1 MLNRE
6 NKTAITRK
14 GMVSNRLN
22 KFSIRK
28 YTVGTASIL
37 VGTTLIFGLGN
48 QEAKAAESTNKELN
62 EATTSA
68 SDNQSSGKV
77 DMQQLNQ
84 EDNTKN
90 DNQKEMVSS
99 QGNETTSNGNKS
111 IEKESVQSTTG
122 NKVEVSTA
130 KSDEQASP
138 KSTNEDLNTKQTIS
152 NQEALQPDLQE
163 NKSVVNAQPTN
174 EENKKVDAKTE
185 STTLN
190 VKSDAIKSNAETLVD
205 NNSNSNNENNAD
217 IILPKSTAPK
227 RLNTRM
233 RMAAIQPNS
242 TDSKN
247 VNDLITSNTT
257 LTVVDADN
265 SKTIVP
271 AQDYLSLKSQIT
283 VDDKV
288 KSGDYFTIKYSDTVQ
303 VYGLNPEDI
312 KNIGDIK
319 DPNNGET
326 IATAKHDTANNLI
339 TYTFT
344 DYVDRFNSV
353 KMGINYSIYMD
364 ADTIPVDKKDVPFS
378 VTIGNQITTTTA
390 DITYPAYKEADN
402 NSIGSAF
409 TETVSHVGNVED
421 PGYYNQ
427 VVYVNPMDKDLKGAK
442 LKVEAYHPKYPTNI
456 GQINQNVTNIKI
468 YRVPEG
474 YTLNKGY
481 DVNTNDL
488 VDVTDEFKNKMT
500 YGSNQSV
507 NLDFGDI
514 TSAYVVM
521 VNTKFQYTNSES
533 PTLVQMATLSSTGN
547 KSVSTGNALGFT
559 NNQSGGA
566 GQEVYKI
573 GNYVWEDTNKNGVQ
587 ELGEKGVGNVT
598 VTVFDNNTNTKVGEA
613 VTKEDG
619 SYLIPNLPNGD
630 YRVEFSNLPKGYEV
644 TPSKQG
650 NNEELDSNGLSS
662 VITVNGKDNLSADLG
677 IYKPK
682 YNLGDYVWEDT
693 NKNGIQDQDEKGI
706 SGVTVTLKDENG
718 NVLKTV
724 TTDADG
730 KYKFTD
736 LDNGNYKVEFTTP
749 EGYTPTTVTSG
760 SDIEKDSNGLTTTGV
775 INGADNMTLDS
786 GFYKTPKYNL
796 GNYVWEDTNK
806 DGKQDSTEKGISG
819 VTVTLK
825 NENGEV
831 LQTTKTDKDGK
842 YQFTG
847 LENGTYKVEF
857 ETPSGYTPTQV
868 GSGTDEGI
876 DSNGT
881 STTGVIKDKDN
892 DTIDSGFYK
901 PTYNLGDYV
910 WEDTNKN
917 GVQDKDEKG
926 ISGVTVTLKDENDKV
941 LKTVTTDENGKYQF
955 TDLNNGTYKV
965 EFETPSGYTPTS
977 VTSGNDT
984 EKDSNGLTTTGVIK
998 DADNMTL
1005 DSGFYKT
1012 PKYSLGDYV
1021 WYDSNKD
1028 GKQDSTEKGIKDV
1041 KVTLLNEKGEVI
1053 GTTKTDEN
1061 GKYRFDNLDSGK
1073 YKVIFEKSAGYLPTK
1088 VNGTTDGE
1096 KDSNGSSVTV
1106 KINGKDDMSL
1116 DTGFY
1121 KEPKY
1126 NLGDYVWED
1135 TNKDGIQDANEPG
1148 IKDVKVT
1155 LKDSTGKVIGTT
1167 TTDASGKY
1175 KFTDLDNGNYT
1186 VEFETPAGY
1195 TPTVKNTTA
1204 EDKDS
1209 NGLTT
1214 TGVIKDADNMTLD
1227 SGFYKTPKY
1236 SLGDYVWYDS
1246 NKDG

>member
-6 NKTAITRK
+6 NKTAMTRK

-37 VGTTLIFGLGN
+37 VGTTLIFGLGS
-48 QEAKAAESTNKELN
+48 QEAKAAEVTNKEMK
-62 EATTSA
+62 EDATSVNNDQV
-68 SDNQSSGKV
+68 SKKV
-77 DMQQLNQ
+77 DTEQLNNDGNTSKVDTEQLKDENINKVANQKEVTRVENSVASEKNNNSKPSENGKLQTSDVKKTEDNNATSDDQVTTTVNSQQLNT
-84 EDNTKN
+84 DNTTS
-90 DNQKEMVSS
+90 MSS
-99 QGNETTSNGNKS
+99 APINVRKDDLKFNNE
-111 IEKESVQSTTG
+111 
-122 NKVEVSTA
+122 EVRNVGE
-130 KSDEQASP
+130 KSDNTDNANSSELIKP
-138 KSTNEDLNTKQTIS
+138 KT
-152 NQEALQPDLQE
+152 
-163 NKSVVNAQPTN
+163 
-174 EENKKVDAKTE
+174 TE
-185 STTLN
+185 
-190 VKSDAIKSNAETLVD
+190 
-205 NNSNSNNENNAD
+205 
-217 IILPKSTAPK
+217 PK

-233 RMAAIQPNS
+233 RIAAIQPNS

-353 KMGINYSIYMD
+353 QMGINYSIYMD

-378 VTIGNQITTTTA
+378 VTIGNQTTTTTA

-409 TETVSHVGNVED
+409 TETVSHAGNAED

-427 VVYVNPMDKDLKGAK
+427 VVYVNPMDKDLKGAN
-442 LKVEAYHPKYPTNI
+442 LKVEAYHPKYPANI

-481 DVNTNDL
+481 DVNANDL
-488 VDVTDEFKNKMT
+488 VDVTDEFKNKMA
-500 YGSNQSV
+500 YGTNQSV
-507 NLDFGDI
+507 NIDFGDI

-521 VNTKFQYTNSES
+521 VKTKFQYTNSES
-533 PTLVQMATLSSTGN
+533 PTLVQMATLTSDGN
-547 KSVSTGNALGFT
+547 RSVSTGNALGFT

-587 ELGEKGVGNVT
+587 ELGEVGVKGVT
-598 VTVFDNNTNTKVGEA
+598 VVAYDNKTNKEVGRTITDE
-613 VTKEDG
+613 KG
-619 SYLIPNLPNGD
+619 GYLIPNLPNGD
-630 YRVEFSNLPKGYEV
+630 YRVEFSNLPQGYEV

-650 NNEELDSNGLSS
+650 NNEELDSNGVSS

-682 YNLGDYVWEDT
+682 YNLGDYVWEDI

-749 EGYTPTTVTSG
+749 EGYTPTSTNTGGNDTV
-760 SDIEKDSNGLTTTGV
+760 DSNGLTTTGV

-806 DGKQDSTEKGISG
+806 DGKQDSSEKGISG

-1028 GKQDSTEKGIKDV
+1028 GKQDSTEKGIKGV

-1073 YKVIFEKSAGYLPTK
+1073 YKVIFEKPAGLTQT
-1088 VNGTTDGE
+1088 GTNTTEDDKDADGGEVDVTITDH
-1096 KDSNGSSVTV
+1096 
-1106 KINGKDDMSL
+1106 DD
-1116 DTGFY
+1116 
-1121 KEPKY
+1121 
-1126 NLGDYVWED
+1126 
-1135 TNKDGIQDANEPG
+1135 
-1148 IKDVKVT
+1148 
-1155 LKDSTGKVIGTT
+1155 
-1167 TTDASGKY
+1167 
-1175 KFTDLDNGNYT
+1175 FTLDNGY
-1186 VEFETPAGY
+1186 FEEETS
-1195 TPTVKNTTA
+1195 
-1204 EDKDS
+1204 DSDSDSDS
-1209 NGLTT
+1209 N
-1214 TGVIKDADNMTLD
+1214 
-1227 SGFYKTPKY
+1227 S
-1236 SLGDYVWYDS
+1236 
-1246 NKDG
+1246 

>member
-48 QEAKAAESTNKELN
+48 QEAKAAEVTNKEMK
-62 EATTSA
+62 EDATSVNNDQV
-68 SDNQSSGKV
+68 SKKV
-77 DMQQLNQ
+77 DTEQLNNDSNTRKVDREQLKDENINKVANQKEVTRVENSVASEKNNNSQPSENGKLQTSDVKKTEDNNATSDDQVTTTVNSQQLNT
-84 EDNTKN
+84 DN
-90 DNQKEMVSS
+90 
-99 QGNETTSNGNKS
+99 TTSNATMSSAPINVSKDDLKINS
-111 IEKESVQSTTG
+111 EVVKNV
-122 NKVEVSTA
+122 VEN
-130 KSDEQASP
+130 SD
-138 KSTNEDLNTKQTIS
+138 NT
-152 NQEALQPDLQE
+152 D
-163 NKSVVNAQPTN
+163 NAN
-174 EENKKVDAKTE
+174 G
-185 STTLN
+185 
-190 VKSDAIKSNAETLVD
+190 SDV
-205 NNSNSNNENNAD
+205 
-217 IILPKSTAPK
+217 ILPKSTAPK

-1053 GTTKTDEN
+1053 
-1061 GKYRFDNLDSGK
+1061 
-1073 YKVIFEKSAGYLPTK
+1073 
-1088 VNGTTDGE
+1088 
-1096 KDSNGSSVTV
+1096 
-1106 KINGKDDMSL
+1106 
-1116 DTGFY
+1116 
-1121 KEPKY
+1121 
-1126 NLGDYVWED
+1126 
-1135 TNKDGIQDANEPG
+1135 
-1148 IKDVKVT
+1148 
-1155 LKDSTGKVIGTT
+1155 
-1167 TTDASGKY
+1167 
-1175 KFTDLDNGNYT
+1175 
-1186 VEFETPAGY
+1186 
-1195 TPTVKNTTA
+1195 
-1204 EDKDS
+1204 
-1209 NGLTT
+1209 
-1214 TGVIKDADNMTLD
+1214 
-1227 SGFYKTPKY
+1227 
-1236 SLGDYVWYDS
+1236 
-1246 NKDG
+1246 

>member
-68 SDNQSSGKV
+68 SDNQSSDKV

-163 NKSVVNAQPTN
+163 NKSVVNVQPTN

-233 RMAAIQPNS
+233 RIAAVQPSS
-242 TDSKN
+242 TEAKN

-257 LTVVDADN
+257 LTVVDADKN
-265 SKTIVP
+265 NKIVP

-353 KMGINYSIYMD
+353 QMGINYSIYMD
-364 ADTIPVDKKDVPFS
+364 ADTIPVSKNDVEFN
-378 VTIGNQITTTTA
+378 VTIGNTTTKTTA
-390 DITYPAYKEADN
+390 NIQYPDYVVNEK

-409 TETVSHVGNVED
+409 TETVSHVGNKEN
-421 PGYYNQ
+421 PGYYKQ
-427 VVYVNPMDKDLKGAK
+427 TIYVNPSENSLTNAK
-442 LKVEAYHPKYPTNI
+442 LKVQAYHSSYPNNI
-456 GQINQNVTNIKI
+456 GQINKDVTDIKI
-468 YRVPEG
+468 YQVPKG

-481 DVNTNDL
+481 DVNTKEL
-488 VDVTDEFKNKMT
+488 TDVTNQYLQKIT
-500 YGSNQSV
+500 YGDNNSAV
-507 NLDFGDI
+507 IDFGNAD
-514 TSAYVVM
+514 SAYVVM
-521 VNTKFQYTNSES
+521 VNTKFQYTTSES
-533 PTLVQMATLSSTGN
+533 PTLVQMVTLSSDN
-547 KSVSTGNALGFT
+547 SKSASMGNALGFT

-573 GNYVWEDTNKNGVQ
+573 GNYVWEDTNKNGIQ
-587 ELGEKGVGNVT
+587 ELGEVGVKGVT
-598 VTVFDNNTNTKVGEA
+598 VVAYDNKTNKEVGRTITDE
-613 VTKEDG
+613 KG
-619 SYLIPNLPNGD
+619 GYLIPNLPNGD

-806 DGKQDSTEKGISG
+806 DGKQDSTEKGISS

-1061 GKYRFDNLDSGK
+1061 GKYR
-1073 YKVIFEKSAGYLPTK
+1073 
-1088 VNGTTDGE
+1088 
-1096 KDSNGSSVTV
+1096 
-1106 KINGKDDMSL
+1106 
-1116 DTGFY
+1116 
-1121 KEPKY
+1121 
-1126 NLGDYVWED
+1126 
-1135 TNKDGIQDANEPG
+1135 
-1148 IKDVKVT
+1148 
-1155 LKDSTGKVIGTT
+1155 
-1167 TTDASGKY
+1167 
-1175 KFTDLDNGNYT
+1175 
-1186 VEFETPAGY
+1186 
-1195 TPTVKNTTA
+1195 
-1204 EDKDS
+1204 
-1209 NGLTT
+1209 
-1214 TGVIKDADNMTLD
+1214 
-1227 SGFYKTPKY
+1227 
-1236 SLGDYVWYDS
+1236 
-1246 NKDG
+1246 

>member
-68 SDNQSSGKV
+68 SDNQSSDKV

-152 NQEALQPDLQE
+152 NQEGLQPDLLE
-163 NKSVVNAQPTN
+163 NKSVVNVQPTN

-227 RLNTRM
+227 SLNTRM

-364 ADTIPVDKKDVPFS
+364 TDTIPVDKKDVPFS

-1041 KVTLLNEKGEVI
+1041 KVILLNEKGEVI

-1073 YKVIFEKSAGYLPTK
+1073 YKVIFEKPTGLTQT
-1088 VNGTTDGE
+1088 GT
-1096 KDSNGSSVTV
+1096 
-1106 KINGKDDMSL
+1106 
-1116 DTGFY
+1116 
-1121 KEPKY
+1121 
-1126 NLGDYVWED
+1126 
-1135 TNKDGIQDANEPG
+1135 
-1148 IKDVKVT
+1148 
-1155 LKDSTGKVIGTT
+1155 
-1167 TTDASGKY
+1167 
-1175 KFTDLDNGNYT
+1175 
-1186 VEFETPAGY
+1186 
-1195 TPTVKNTTA
+1195 NTT
-1204 EDKDS
+1204 EDD
-1209 NGLTT
+1209 
-1214 TGVIKDADNMTLD
+1214 KDADGGEVDVTI
-1227 SGFYKTPKY
+1227 T
-1236 SLGDYVWYDS
+1236 
-1246 NKDG
+1246 

>member
-68 SDNQSSGKV
+68 SDNQSSDKV

-99 QGNETTSNGNKS
+99 QGNETTSNGNKL

-163 NKSVVNAQPTN
+163 NKSVVNVQPTN

-190 VKSDAIKSNAETLVD
+190 VKSDAIKSNDETLVD

-233 RMAAIQPNS
+233 RIAAVQPSS
-242 TDSKN
+242 TEAKN

-257 LTVVDADN
+257 LTVVDADKN
-265 SKTIVP
+265 NKIVP

-353 KMGINYSIYMD
+353 QMGINYSIYMD
-364 ADTIPVDKKDVPFS
+364 ADTIPVSKNDVEFN
-378 VTIGNQITTTTA
+378 VTIGNTTTKTTA
-390 DITYPAYKEADN
+390 NIQYPDYVVNEK

-409 TETVSHVGNVED
+409 TETVSHVGNKEN
-421 PGYYNQ
+421 PGYYKQ
-427 VVYVNPMDKDLKGAK
+427 TIYVNPSENSLTNAK
-442 LKVEAYHPKYPTNI
+442 LKVQAYHSSYPNNI
-456 GQINQNVTNIKI
+456 GQINKDVTDIKI
-468 YRVPEG
+468 YQVPKG

-481 DVNTNDL
+481 DVNTKEL
-488 VDVTDEFKNKMT
+488 TDVTNQYLQKIT
-500 YGSNQSV
+500 YGDNNSAV
-507 NLDFGDI
+507 IDFGNAD
-514 TSAYVVM
+514 SAYVVM

-1061 GKYRFDNLDSGK
+1061 GKYCFDNLDSGK
-1073 YKVIFEKSAGYLPTK
+1073 YKVIFEK
-1088 VNGTTDGE
+1088 
-1096 KDSNGSSVTV
+1096 
-1106 KINGKDDMSL
+1106 
-1116 DTGFY
+1116 
-1121 KEPKY
+1121 
-1126 NLGDYVWED
+1126 
-1135 TNKDGIQDANEPG
+1135 
-1148 IKDVKVT
+1148 
-1155 LKDSTGKVIGTT
+1155 
-1167 TTDASGKY
+1167 
-1175 KFTDLDNGNYT
+1175 
-1186 VEFETPAGY
+1186 PAGL
-1195 TPTVKNTTA
+1195 TQTGTNTT
-1204 EDKDS
+1204 EDD
-1209 NGLTT
+1209 
-1214 TGVIKDADNMTLD
+1214 KDAD
-1227 SGFYKTPKY
+1227 G
-1236 SLGDYVWYDS
+1236 
-1246 NKDG
+1246 

>member
-68 SDNQSSGKV
+68 SDNQSSDKV

-233 RMAAIQPNS
+233 RIAAVQPSS
-242 TDSKN
+242 TEAKN

-257 LTVVDADN
+257 LTVVDADKN
-265 SKTIVP
+265 NKIVP
-271 AQDYLSLKSQIT
+271 AQDYLELKSQIK

-353 KMGINYSIYMD
+353 QMGINYSIYMD
-364 ADTIPVDKKDVPFS
+364 ADTIPVSKNDVEFN
-378 VTIGNQITTTTA
+378 VTIGNTTTKTTA
-390 DITYPAYKEADN
+390 NIQYPDYVVNEK

-409 TETVSHVGNVED
+409 TETVSHIGNKEN
-421 PGYYNQ
+421 PGYYKQ
-427 VVYVNPMDKDLKGAK
+427 TIYVNPSENSLTNAK
-442 LKVEAYHPKYPTNI
+442 LKVQAYHSSYPNNI
-456 GQINQNVTNIKI
+456 GQINKEVTDIKI
-468 YRVPEG
+468 YQVPKG

-481 DVNTNDL
+481 DVNTKEL
-488 VDVTDEFKNKMT
+488 TDVTNQYLQKIT
-500 YGSNQSV
+500 YGDNNSAV
-507 NLDFGDI
+507 IDFGNAD
-514 TSAYVVM
+514 SAYVVM
-521 VNTKFQYTNSES
+521 VNTKFQYTTSES
-533 PTLVQMATLSSTGN
+533 PTLVQMVTLSSDN
-547 KSVSTGNALGFT
+547 SKSASMGNALGFT

-941 LKTVTTDENGKYQF
+941 LKTVTTDEKGKYQF

-1053 GTTKTDEN
+1053 GTTK
-1061 GKYRFDNLDSGK
+1061 
-1073 YKVIFEKSAGYLPTK
+1073 
-1088 VNGTTDGE
+1088 
-1096 KDSNGSSVTV
+1096 
-1106 KINGKDDMSL
+1106 
-1116 DTGFY
+1116 
-1121 KEPKY
+1121 
-1126 NLGDYVWED
+1126 
-1135 TNKDGIQDANEPG
+1135 
-1148 IKDVKVT
+1148 
-1155 LKDSTGKVIGTT
+1155 
-1167 TTDASGKY
+1167 
-1175 KFTDLDNGNYT
+1175 
-1186 VEFETPAGY
+1186 
-1195 TPTVKNTTA
+1195 
-1204 EDKDS
+1204 
-1209 NGLTT
+1209 
-1214 TGVIKDADNMTLD
+1214 
-1227 SGFYKTPKY
+1227 
-1236 SLGDYVWYDS
+1236 
-1246 NKDG
+1246 

>member
-68 SDNQSSGKV
+68 SDNQSSDKV

-233 RMAAIQPNS
+233 RIAAVQPSS
-242 TDSKN
+242 TEAKN

-257 LTVVDADN
+257 LTVVDADKN
-265 SKTIVP
+265 NKIVP
-271 AQDYLSLKSQIT
+271 AQDYLELKSQIK

-353 KMGINYSIYMD
+353 QMGINYSIYMD
-364 ADTIPVDKKDVPFS
+364 ADTIPVSKNDVEFN
-378 VTIGNQITTTTA
+378 VTIGNTTTKTTA
-390 DITYPAYKEADN
+390 NIQYPDYVVNEK

-409 TETVSHVGNVED
+409 TETVSHVGNKEN
-421 PGYYNQ
+421 PGYYKQ
-427 VVYVNPMDKDLKGAK
+427 TIYINPSENSLTNAK
-442 LKVEAYHPKYPTNI
+442 LKVQAYHSSYPNNI
-456 GQINQNVTNIKI
+456 GQINKEVTDIKI
-468 YRVPEG
+468 YQVPKG

-481 DVNTNDL
+481 DVNTKEL
-488 VDVTDEFKNKMT
+488 TDVTNQYLQKIT
-500 YGSNQSV
+500 YGDNNSAV
-507 NLDFGDI
+507 IDFGNAD
-514 TSAYVVM
+514 SAYVVM
-521 VNTKFQYTNSES
+521 VNTKFQYTTSES
-533 PTLVQMATLSSTGN
+533 PTLVQMVTLSSDN
-547 KSVSTGNALGFT
+547 SKSASMGNALGFT

-1012 PKYSLGDYV
+1012 SKYSLGDYV

-1053 GTTKTDEN
+1053 GTTKTD
-1061 GKYRFDNLDSGK
+1061 
-1073 YKVIFEKSAGYLPTK
+1073 
-1088 VNGTTDGE
+1088 
-1096 KDSNGSSVTV
+1096 
-1106 KINGKDDMSL
+1106 
-1116 DTGFY
+1116 
-1121 KEPKY
+1121 
-1126 NLGDYVWED
+1126 
-1135 TNKDGIQDANEPG
+1135 
-1148 IKDVKVT
+1148 
-1155 LKDSTGKVIGTT
+1155 
-1167 TTDASGKY
+1167 
-1175 KFTDLDNGNYT
+1175 
-1186 VEFETPAGY
+1186 
-1195 TPTVKNTTA
+1195 
-1204 EDKDS
+1204 
-1209 NGLTT
+1209 
-1214 TGVIKDADNMTLD
+1214 
-1227 SGFYKTPKY
+1227 
-1236 SLGDYVWYDS
+1236 
-1246 NKDG
+1246 

>member
-68 SDNQSSGKV
+68 SDNQSSDKV

-99 QGNETTSNGNKS
+99 QGNETTSNGNKL

-163 NKSVVNAQPTN
+163 NKSVVNVQPTN

-190 VKSDAIKSNAETLVD
+190 VKSDAIKSNDETLVD

-233 RMAAIQPNS
+233 RIAAVQPSS
-242 TDSKN
+242 TEAKN

-257 LTVVDADN
+257 LTVVDADKN
-265 SKTIVP
+265 NKIVP

-353 KMGINYSIYMD
+353 QMGINYSIYMD
-364 ADTIPVDKKDVPFS
+364 ADTIPVSKNDVEFN
-378 VTIGNQITTTTA
+378 VTIGNTTTKTTA
-390 DITYPAYKEADN
+390 NIQYPDYVVNEK

-409 TETVSHVGNVED
+409 TETVSHVGNKEN
-421 PGYYNQ
+421 PGYYKQ
-427 VVYVNPMDKDLKGAK
+427 TIYVNPSENSLTNAK
-442 LKVEAYHPKYPTNI
+442 LKVQAYHSSYPNNI
-456 GQINQNVTNIKI
+456 GQINKDVTDIKI
-468 YRVPEG
+468 YQVPKG

-481 DVNTNDL
+481 DVNTKEL
-488 VDVTDEFKNKMT
+488 TDVTNQYLQKIT
-500 YGSNQSV
+500 YGDNNSAV
-507 NLDFGDI
+507 IDFGNAD
-514 TSAYVVM
+514 SAYVVM

-910 WEDTNKN
+910 WEDTNK
-917 GVQDKDEKG
+917 
-926 ISGVTVTLKDENDKV
+926 
-941 LKTVTTDENGKYQF
+941 
-955 TDLNNGTYKV
+955 
-965 EFETPSGYTPTS
+965 
-977 VTSGNDT
+977 
-984 EKDSNGLTTTGVIK
+984 
-998 DADNMTL
+998 
-1005 DSGFYKT
+1005 
-1012 PKYSLGDYV
+1012 
-1021 WYDSNKD
+1021 
-1028 GKQDSTEKGIKDV
+1028 
-1041 KVTLLNEKGEVI
+1041 
-1053 GTTKTDEN
+1053 
-1061 GKYRFDNLDSGK
+1061 
-1073 YKVIFEKSAGYLPTK
+1073 
-1088 VNGTTDGE
+1088 
-1096 KDSNGSSVTV
+1096 
-1106 KINGKDDMSL
+1106 
-1116 DTGFY
+1116 
-1121 KEPKY
+1121 
-1126 NLGDYVWED
+1126 
-1135 TNKDGIQDANEPG
+1135 DGIQDANEPG

-1204 EDKDS
+1204 DDKDS

-1246 NKDG
+1246 NKDGKQDSTEKGIKDVTVTLQNEKGEVIGTTKTDENGKYRFDNLDSGKYKVIFEKPAGLTQTVTNTTEDDKDADGGEVDVTITDHDDFTLDNGYFEEDTSDSDSDSD

>member
-6 NKTAITRK
+6 NKTAMTRK

-37 VGTTLIFGLGN
+37 VGTTLIFGLGS
-48 QEAKAAESTNKELN
+48 QEAKAAEVTNKEMK
-62 EATTSA
+62 EDATSVNNDQV
-68 SDNQSSGKV
+68 SKKV
-77 DMQQLNQ
+77 DTEQLNNDGNTSKVDTEQLKDENINKVANQKEVTRVENSVASEKNNNSKPSENGKLQTSDVKKTEDNNATSDDQVTTTVNSQQLNT
-84 EDNTKN
+84 DNTTS
-90 DNQKEMVSS
+90 MSS
-99 QGNETTSNGNKS
+99 APINVRKDDLKFNNE
-111 IEKESVQSTTG
+111 
-122 NKVEVSTA
+122 EVRNVGE
-130 KSDEQASP
+130 KSDNTDNANSSELIKP
-138 KSTNEDLNTKQTIS
+138 KT
-152 NQEALQPDLQE
+152 
-163 NKSVVNAQPTN
+163 
-174 EENKKVDAKTE
+174 TE
-185 STTLN
+185 
-190 VKSDAIKSNAETLVD
+190 
-205 NNSNSNNENNAD
+205 
-217 IILPKSTAPK
+217 PK

-233 RMAAIQPNS
+233 RIAAIQPNS

-353 KMGINYSIYMD
+353 QMGINYSIYMD

-378 VTIGNQITTTTA
+378 VTIGNQTTTTTA

-409 TETVSHVGNVED
+409 TETVSHVGNAED

-427 VVYVNPMDKDLKGAK
+427 VVYVNPMDKDLKGAN
-442 LKVEAYHPKYPTNI
+442 LKVEAYHPKYPANI

-481 DVNTNDL
+481 DVNANDL
-488 VDVTDEFKNKMT
+488 VDVTDEFKNKMA
-500 YGSNQSV
+500 YGTNQSV
-507 NLDFGDI
+507 NIDFGDI

-547 KSVSTGNALGFT
+547 KTVSTGNALGFT

-630 YRVEFSNLPKGYEV
+630 YRVEFSNLPQGYEV

-650 NNEELDSNGLSS
+650 NNEELDSNGVSS

-682 YNLGDYVWEDT
+682 YNLGDYVWEDI

-749 EGYTPTTVTSG
+749 EGYTPTSTNTGGNDTV
-760 SDIEKDSNGLTTTGV
+760 DSNGLTTTGV

-806 DGKQDSTEKGISG
+806 DGKQDSSEKGISG

-977 VTSGNDT
+977 VTTGNDT

-1073 YKVIFEKSAGYLPTK
+1073 YKVIFE
-1088 VNGTTDGE
+1088 N
-1096 KDSNGSSVTV
+1096 
-1106 KINGKDDMSL
+1106 
-1116 DTGFY
+1116 
-1121 KEPKY
+1121 
-1126 NLGDYVWED
+1126 
-1135 TNKDGIQDANEPG
+1135 
-1148 IKDVKVT
+1148 
-1155 LKDSTGKVIGTT
+1155 
-1167 TTDASGKY
+1167 
-1175 KFTDLDNGNYT
+1175 
-1186 VEFETPAGY
+1186 PAGL
-1195 TPTVKNTTA
+1195 TQTGTNTT
-1204 EDKDS
+1204 EDD
-1209 NGLTT
+1209 
-1214 TGVIKDADNMTLD
+1214 KDADGGEVD
-1227 SGFYKTPKY
+1227 
-1236 SLGDYVWYDS
+1236 
-1246 NKDG
+1246 

>member
-326 IATAKHDTANNLI
+326 IATAKHDTANNLV

-736 LDNGNYKVEFTTP
+736 LDNGNYKVVFTTP

-1073 YKVIFEKSAGYLPTK
+1073 YKVIFEK
-1088 VNGTTDGE
+1088 
-1096 KDSNGSSVTV
+1096 
-1106 KINGKDDMSL
+1106 
-1116 DTGFY
+1116 
-1121 KEPKY
+1121 
-1126 NLGDYVWED
+1126 
-1135 TNKDGIQDANEPG
+1135 
-1148 IKDVKVT
+1148 
-1155 LKDSTGKVIGTT
+1155 
-1167 TTDASGKY
+1167 
-1175 KFTDLDNGNYT
+1175 
-1186 VEFETPAGY
+1186 PAGL
-1195 TPTVKNTTA
+1195 TQTGTNTT
-1204 EDKDS
+1204 EDD
-1209 NGLTT
+1209 
-1214 TGVIKDADNMTLD
+1214 KDADGGEVDVTI
-1227 SGFYKTPKY
+1227 T
-1236 SLGDYVWYDS
+1236 
-1246 NKDG
+1246 

>member
-68 SDNQSSGKV
+68 SDNQSSDKV

-233 RMAAIQPNS
+233 RIAAVQPSS
-242 TDSKN
+242 TEAKN

-257 LTVVDADN
+257 LTVVDADKN
-265 SKTIVP
+265 NKIVP
-271 AQDYLSLKSQIT
+271 AQDYLELKSQIK

-353 KMGINYSIYMD
+353 QMGINYSIYMD
-364 ADTIPVDKKDVPFS
+364 ADTIPVSKNDVEFN
-378 VTIGNQITTTTA
+378 VTIGNTTTKTTA
-390 DITYPAYKEADN
+390 NIQYPDYVVNEK

-409 TETVSHVGNVED
+409 TETVSHVGNKEN
-421 PGYYNQ
+421 PGYYKQ
-427 VVYVNPMDKDLKGAK
+427 TIYVNPSENSLTNAK
-442 LKVEAYHPKYPTNI
+442 LKVQAYHSSYPNNI
-456 GQINQNVTNIKI
+456 GQINKEVTDIKI
-468 YRVPEG
+468 YQVPKG

-481 DVNTNDL
+481 DVNTKEL
-488 VDVTDEFKNKMT
+488 TDVTNQYLQKIT
-500 YGSNQSV
+500 YGDNNSAV
-507 NLDFGDI
+507 IDFGNAD
-514 TSAYVVM
+514 SAYVVM
-521 VNTKFQYTNSES
+521 VNTKFQYTTSES
-533 PTLVQMATLSSTGN
+533 PTLVQMVTLSSDN
-547 KSVSTGNALGFT
+547 SKSASMGNALGFT

-693 NKNGIQDQDEKGI
+693 NKNGIQDQDEKRYI
-706 SGVTVTLKDENG
+706 WRNG
-718 NVLKTV
+718 N
-724 TTDADG
+724 
-730 KYKFTD
+730 
-736 LDNGNYKVEFTTP
+736 
-749 EGYTPTTVTSG
+749 
-760 SDIEKDSNGLTTTGV
+760 
-775 INGADNMTLDS
+775 
-786 GFYKTPKYNL
+786 
-796 GNYVWEDTNK
+796 
-806 DGKQDSTEKGISG
+806 
-819 VTVTLK
+819 
-825 NENGEV
+825 
-831 LQTTKTDKDGK
+831 
-842 YQFTG
+842 
-847 LENGTYKVEF
+847 
-857 ETPSGYTPTQV
+857 
-868 GSGTDEGI
+868 
-876 DSNGT
+876 
-881 STTGVIKDKDN
+881 IK
-892 DTIDSGFYK
+892 
-901 PTYNLGDYV
+901 
-910 WEDTNKN
+910 
-917 GVQDKDEKG
+917 
-926 ISGVTVTLKDENDKV
+926 
-941 LKTVTTDENGKYQF
+941 
-955 TDLNNGTYKV
+955 
-965 EFETPSGYTPTS
+965 
-977 VTSGNDT
+977 
-984 EKDSNGLTTTGVIK
+984 
-998 DADNMTL
+998 
-1005 DSGFYKT
+1005 
-1012 PKYSLGDYV
+1012 
-1021 WYDSNKD
+1021 
-1028 GKQDSTEKGIKDV
+1028 
-1041 KVTLLNEKGEVI
+1041 
-1053 GTTKTDEN
+1053 
-1061 GKYRFDNLDSGK
+1061 R
-1073 YKVIFEKSAGYLPTK
+1073 
-1088 VNGTTDGE
+1088 
-1096 KDSNGSSVTV
+1096 
-1106 KINGKDDMSL
+1106 
-1116 DTGFY
+1116 
-1121 KEPKY
+1121 
-1126 NLGDYVWED
+1126 
-1135 TNKDGIQDANEPG
+1135 
-1148 IKDVKVT
+1148 
-1155 LKDSTGKVIGTT
+1155 
-1167 TTDASGKY
+1167 
-1175 KFTDLDNGNYT
+1175 
-1186 VEFETPAGY
+1186 
-1195 TPTVKNTTA
+1195 
-1204 EDKDS
+1204 
-1209 NGLTT
+1209 
-1214 TGVIKDADNMTLD
+1214 
-1227 SGFYKTPKY
+1227 
-1236 SLGDYVWYDS
+1236 
-1246 NKDG
+1246 

>member
-68 SDNQSSGKV
+68 SDNQSSDKV

-233 RMAAIQPNS
+233 RIAAVQPSS
-242 TDSKN
+242 TEAKN

-257 LTVVDADN
+257 LTVVDADKN
-265 SKTIVP
+265 NKIVP
-271 AQDYLSLKSQIT
+271 AQDYLELKSQIK

-353 KMGINYSIYMD
+353 QMGINYSIYMD
-364 ADTIPVDKKDVPFS
+364 ADTIPVSKNDVEFN
-378 VTIGNQITTTTA
+378 VTIGNTTTKTTA
-390 DITYPAYKEADN
+390 NIQYPDYVVNEK

-409 TETVSHVGNVED
+409 TETVSHVGNKEN
-421 PGYYNQ
+421 PGYYKQ
-427 VVYVNPMDKDLKGAK
+427 TIYVNPSENSLTNAK
-442 LKVEAYHPKYPTNI
+442 LKVQAYHSSYPNNI
-456 GQINQNVTNIKI
+456 GQINKEVTDIKI
-468 YRVPEG
+468 YQVPKG

-481 DVNTNDL
+481 DVNTKEL
-488 VDVTDEFKNKMT
+488 TDVTNQYLQKIT
-500 YGSNQSV
+500 YGDNNSAV
-507 NLDFGDI
+507 IDFGNAD
-514 TSAYVVM
+514 SAYVVM
-521 VNTKFQYTNSES
+521 VNTKFQYTTSES
-533 PTLVQMATLSSTGN
+533 PTLVQMVTLSSN
-547 KSVSTGNALGFT
+547 NSKSASMGNALGFT

-1073 YKVIFEKSAGYLPTK
+1073 YKVIFEK
-1088 VNGTTDGE
+1088 
-1096 KDSNGSSVTV
+1096 
-1106 KINGKDDMSL
+1106 
-1116 DTGFY
+1116 
-1121 KEPKY
+1121 
-1126 NLGDYVWED
+1126 
-1135 TNKDGIQDANEPG
+1135 
-1148 IKDVKVT
+1148 
-1155 LKDSTGKVIGTT
+1155 
-1167 TTDASGKY
+1167 
-1175 KFTDLDNGNYT
+1175 
-1186 VEFETPAGY
+1186 PAG
-1195 TPTVKNTTA
+1195 
-1204 EDKDS
+1204 
-1209 NGLTT
+1209 LTQT
-1214 TGVIKDADNMTLD
+1214 
-1227 SGFYKTPKY
+1227 
-1236 SLGDYVWYDS
+1236 
-1246 NKDG
+1246 

>member
-68 SDNQSSGKV
+68 SDNQSSDKV

-99 QGNETTSNGNKS
+99 QGNETTSNGNKL

-163 NKSVVNAQPTN
+163 NKSVVNVQPTN

-247 VNDLITSNTT
+247 VNNLITSTTT
-257 LTVVDADN
+257 LTVVDADKN
-265 SKTIVP
+265 NKIVP
-271 AQDYLSLKSQIT
+271 AQDYLTLKSQIK

-353 KMGINYSIYMD
+353 QMGINYSIYMD
-364 ADTIPVDKKDVPFS
+364 ADTIPVSKNDVEFN
-378 VTIGNQITTTTA
+378 VTIGNTTTKTTA
-390 DITYPAYKEADN
+390 NIQYPDYVSRDN

-409 TETVSHVGNVED
+409 TETVSHAGNAED
-421 PGYYNQ
+421 PGYYIQ
-427 VVYVNPMDKDLKGAK
+427 TVYVNPSEKTLTNAK
-442 LKVEAYHPKYPTNI
+442 LKVEAYHKDYPDNV
-456 GQINQNVTNIKI
+456 GQINKNVTKIKI
-468 YRVPEG
+468 YQAPKDYV
-474 YTLNKGY
+474 LNKGY
-481 DVNTNDL
+481 DVNTNQL
-488 VDVTDEFKNKMT
+488 IDVTEQFKDKIT
-500 YGSNQSV
+500 YGTNDSV
-507 NLDFGDI
+507 NVDFGSI
-514 TSAYVVM
+514 NNSYVVM
-521 VNTKFQYTNSES
+521 VDTKFEFTTSES
-533 PTLVQMATLSSTGN
+533 PTLVQMATLTSDGN
-547 KSVSTGNALGFT
+547 RSVSTGNALGFT

-1041 KVTLLNEKGEVI
+1041 KVTLLNEK
-1053 GTTKTDEN
+1053 
-1061 GKYRFDNLDSGK
+1061 
-1073 YKVIFEKSAGYLPTK
+1073 
-1088 VNGTTDGE
+1088 
-1096 KDSNGSSVTV
+1096 
-1106 KINGKDDMSL
+1106 
-1116 DTGFY
+1116 
-1121 KEPKY
+1121 
-1126 NLGDYVWED
+1126 
-1135 TNKDGIQDANEPG
+1135 
-1148 IKDVKVT
+1148 
-1155 LKDSTGKVIGTT
+1155 
-1167 TTDASGKY
+1167 
-1175 KFTDLDNGNYT
+1175 
-1186 VEFETPAGY
+1186 
-1195 TPTVKNTTA
+1195 
-1204 EDKDS
+1204 
-1209 NGLTT
+1209 
-1214 TGVIKDADNMTLD
+1214 
-1227 SGFYKTPKY
+1227 
-1236 SLGDYVWYDS
+1236 
-1246 NKDG
+1246 

>member
-68 SDNQSSGKV
+68 SDNQSSDKV

-99 QGNETTSNGNKS
+99 QGNETTSNGNKL

-163 NKSVVNAQPTN
+163 NKSVVNVQPTN

-190 VKSDAIKSNAETLVD
+190 VKSDAIKSNDETLVD

-233 RMAAIQPNS
+233 RIAAVQPSS
-242 TDSKN
+242 TEAKN

-257 LTVVDADN
+257 LTVVDADKN
-265 SKTIVP
+265 NKIVP

-353 KMGINYSIYMD
+353 QMGINYSIYMD
-364 ADTIPVDKKDVPFS
+364 ADTIPVSKNDVEFN
-378 VTIGNQITTTTA
+378 VTIGNTTTKTTA
-390 DITYPAYKEADN
+390 NIQYPDYVVNEK

-409 TETVSHVGNVED
+409 TETVSHVGNKEN
-421 PGYYNQ
+421 PGYYKQ
-427 VVYVNPMDKDLKGAK
+427 TIYVNPSENSLTNAK
-442 LKVEAYHPKYPTNI
+442 LKVQAYHSSYPNNI
-456 GQINQNVTNIKI
+456 GQINKDVTDIKI
-468 YRVPEG
+468 YQVPKG

-481 DVNTNDL
+481 DVNTKEL
-488 VDVTDEFKNKMT
+488 TDVTNQYLQKIT
-500 YGSNQSV
+500 YGDNNSAV
-507 NLDFGDI
+507 IDFGNAD
-514 TSAYVVM
+514 SAYVVM

-1061 GKYRFDNLDSGK
+1061 GKYCFDNLDSGK
-1073 YKVIFEKSAGYLPTK
+1073 YKVIFEK
-1088 VNGTTDGE
+1088 
-1096 KDSNGSSVTV
+1096 
-1106 KINGKDDMSL
+1106 
-1116 DTGFY
+1116 
-1121 KEPKY
+1121 
-1126 NLGDYVWED
+1126 
-1135 TNKDGIQDANEPG
+1135 
-1148 IKDVKVT
+1148 
-1155 LKDSTGKVIGTT
+1155 
-1167 TTDASGKY
+1167 
-1175 KFTDLDNGNYT
+1175 
-1186 VEFETPAGY
+1186 PAGL
-1195 TPTVKNTTA
+1195 TQTGTNTT
-1204 EDKDS
+1204 EDD
-1209 NGLTT
+1209 
-1214 TGVIKDADNMTLD
+1214 KDADGGEVDVTITDHDDFTL
-1227 SGFYKTPKY
+1227 
-1236 SLGDYVWYDS
+1236 
-1246 NKDG
+1246 

>member
-68 SDNQSSGKV
+68 SDNQSSDKV

-163 NKSVVNAQPTN
+163 NKSVVNVQPTN

-190 VKSDAIKSNAETLVD
+190 VKSDAIKSNDETLVD

-233 RMAAIQPNS
+233 RIAAVQPSS
-242 TDSKN
+242 TEAKN

-257 LTVVDADN
+257 LTVVDADKN
-265 SKTIVP
+265 NKIVP
-271 AQDYLSLKSQIT
+271 AQDYLALKSQIT

-353 KMGINYSIYMD
+353 QMGINYSIYMD
-364 ADTIPVDKKDVPFS
+364 ADTIPVSKNDVEFN
-378 VTIGNQITTTTA
+378 VTIGNTTTKTTA
-390 DITYPAYKEADN
+390 NIQYPDYVSRDN

-409 TETVSHVGNVED
+409 TETVSHAGNAED
-421 PGYYNQ
+421 PGYYIQ
-427 VVYVNPMDKDLKGAK
+427 TVYVNPSEKSLTNAK
-442 LKVEAYHPKYPTNI
+442 LKVEAYHKDYPDNV
-456 GQINQNVTNIKI
+456 GQINKNVTKIKI
-468 YRVPEG
+468 YQAPKDYV
-474 YTLNKGY
+474 LNKGY
-481 DVNTNDL
+481 DVNTNQL
-488 VDVTDEFKNKMT
+488 IDVTEQFKDKIT
-500 YGSNQSV
+500 YGTNDSV
-507 NLDFGDI
+507 NVDFGSI
-514 TSAYVVM
+514 NNSYVVM
-521 VNTKFQYTNSES
+521 VDTKFEYTTSES
-533 PTLVQMATLSSTGN
+533 PTLVQMATLTSDGN
-547 KSVSTGNALGFT
+547 RSVSTGNALGFT

-573 GNYVWEDTNKNGVQ
+573 GNYVWEDTNKNGIQ
-587 ELGEKGVGNVT
+587 ELGEVGVKGVT
-598 VTVFDNNTNTKVGEA
+598 VVAYDNKTNKEVGRTITDE
-613 VTKEDG
+613 KG
-619 SYLIPNLPNGD
+619 GYLIPNLPNGD
-630 YRVEFSNLPKGYEV
+630 YRVEFSNLPQGYEV

-650 NNEELDSNGLSS
+650 NNEELDSNGVSS

-706 SGVTVTLKDENG
+706 SGVTVTLKDESG

-1073 YKVIFEKSAGYLPTK
+1073 YKVIFEK
-1088 VNGTTDGE
+1088 
-1096 KDSNGSSVTV
+1096 
-1106 KINGKDDMSL
+1106 
-1116 DTGFY
+1116 
-1121 KEPKY
+1121 
-1126 NLGDYVWED
+1126 
-1135 TNKDGIQDANEPG
+1135 
-1148 IKDVKVT
+1148 
-1155 LKDSTGKVIGTT
+1155 
-1167 TTDASGKY
+1167 
-1175 KFTDLDNGNYT
+1175 
-1186 VEFETPAGY
+1186 PAGL
-1195 TPTVKNTTA
+1195 TQTGTNTT
-1204 EDKDS
+1204 EDD
-1209 NGLTT
+1209 
-1214 TGVIKDADNMTLD
+1214 KDADGGEVDVTITDHDDFTFDNGYFEEDTSD
-1227 SGFYKTPKY
+1227 S
-1236 SLGDYVWYDS
+1236 DS
-1246 NKDG
+1246 

>member
-68 SDNQSSGKV
+68 SDNQSSDKV

-99 QGNETTSNGNKS
+99 QGNETTSNGNKL

-163 NKSVVNAQPTN
+163 NKSVVNVQPTN

-190 VKSDAIKSNAETLVD
+190 VKSDAIKSNDETLVD

-233 RMAAIQPNS
+233 RIAAVQPSS
-242 TDSKN
+242 TEAKN

-257 LTVVDADN
+257 LTVVDADKN
-265 SKTIVP
+265 NKIVP

-353 KMGINYSIYMD
+353 QMGINYSIYMD
-364 ADTIPVDKKDVPFS
+364 ADTIPVSKNDVEFN
-378 VTIGNQITTTTA
+378 VTIGNTTTKTTA
-390 DITYPAYKEADN
+390 NIQYPDYVVNEK

-409 TETVSHVGNVED
+409 TETVSHVGNKEN
-421 PGYYNQ
+421 PGYYKQ
-427 VVYVNPMDKDLKGAK
+427 TIYVNPSENSLTNAK
-442 LKVEAYHPKYPTNI
+442 LKVQAYHSSYPNNI
-456 GQINQNVTNIKI
+456 GQINKDVTDIKI
-468 YRVPEG
+468 YQVPKG

-481 DVNTNDL
+481 DVNTKEL
-488 VDVTDEFKNKMT
+488 TDVTNQYLQKIT
-500 YGSNQSV
+500 YGDNNSAV
-507 NLDFGDI
+507 IDFGNAD
-514 TSAYVVM
+514 SAYVVM

-842 YQFTG
+842 YKFTG

-1061 GKYRFDNLDSGK
+1061 GKYCFDNLDSGK
-1073 YKVIFEKSAGYLPTK
+1073 YKVIFEKPAGLTQT
-1088 VNGTTDGE
+1088 GTNTTEDDKDADGGEVDVTITDH
-1096 KDSNGSSVTV
+1096 
-1106 KINGKDDMSL
+1106 DD
-1116 DTGFY
+1116 
-1121 KEPKY
+1121 
-1126 NLGDYVWED
+1126 
-1135 TNKDGIQDANEPG
+1135 
-1148 IKDVKVT
+1148 
-1155 LKDSTGKVIGTT
+1155 
-1167 TTDASGKY
+1167 
-1175 KFTDLDNGNYT
+1175 FTLDNGYY
-1186 VEFETPAGY
+1186 EEETS
-1195 TPTVKNTTA
+1195 
-1204 EDKDS
+1204 DS
-1209 NGLTT
+1209 
-1214 TGVIKDADNMTLD
+1214 D
-1227 SGFYKTPKY
+1227 S
-1236 SLGDYVWYDS
+1236 
-1246 NKDG
+1246 

>member
-68 SDNQSSGKV
+68 SDNQSSDKV

-84 EDNTKN
+84 EVNTKN

-111 IEKESVQSTTG
+111 IEKESVQSITG

-163 NKSVVNAQPTN
+163 NKSVVNVQPTN

-190 VKSDAIKSNAETLVD
+190 VKSDAIKSSAETLVD
-205 NNSNSNNENNAD
+205 NNGNSNNENNAD

-233 RMAAIQPNS
+233 RMAAIQPTS

-257 LTVVDADN
+257 LTVVDADKN
-265 SKTIVP
+265 NKIVP
-271 AQDYLSLKSQIT
+271 AQDYLALKSQMT

-326 IATAKHDTANNLI
+326 IATAKHDTVNNLI

-353 KMGINYSIYMD
+353 QMGINYSIYMD
-364 ADTIPVDKKDVPFS
+364 ADTIPVSKNDVEFN
-378 VTIGNQITTTTA
+378 VTIGNTTTKTTA
-390 DITYPAYKEADN
+390 NIQYSDYVVNEK

-409 TETVSHVGNVED
+409 TETVSHVGNKEN
-421 PGYYNQ
+421 PGYYKQ
-427 VVYVNPMDKDLKGAK
+427 TIYVNPSENSLTNAK
-442 LKVEAYHPKYPTNI
+442 LKVQAYHSSYPNNI
-456 GQINQNVTNIKI
+456 GQINKEVTDIKI
-468 YRVPEG
+468 YQVPKG

-481 DVNTNDL
+481 DVNTKEL
-488 VDVTDEFKNKMT
+488 TDVTNQYLQKIT
-500 YGSNQSV
+500 YGDNNSAV
-507 NLDFGDI
+507 IDFGNAD
-514 TSAYVVM
+514 SAYVVM
-521 VNTKFQYTNSES
+521 VNTKFQYTTSES
-533 PTLVQMATLSSTGN
+533 PTLVQMVTLSSDN
-547 KSVSTGNALGFT
+547 SKSASMGNALGFT

-630 YRVEFSNLPKGYEV
+630 YRVEFSNLPQGYEV

-650 NNEELDSNGLSS
+650 NNEELDSNGVSS

-706 SGVTVTLKDENG
+706 SGVTVTLKDESG

-736 LDNGNYKVEFTTP
+736 LDNGNYKVEFITP

-857 ETPSGYTPTQV
+857 ETPAGYTPTQV

-941 LKTVTTDENGKYQF
+941 LQTVTTDENGKYQF
-955 TDLNNGTYKV
+955 TDLKNGTYKV

-1041 KVTLLNEKGEVI
+1041 TVTLLNEKGEVI

-1073 YKVIFEKSAGYLPTK
+1073 YKVIFEK
-1088 VNGTTDGE
+1088 
-1096 KDSNGSSVTV
+1096 
-1106 KINGKDDMSL
+1106 
-1116 DTGFY
+1116 
-1121 KEPKY
+1121 
-1126 NLGDYVWED
+1126 
-1135 TNKDGIQDANEPG
+1135 
-1148 IKDVKVT
+1148 
-1155 LKDSTGKVIGTT
+1155 
-1167 TTDASGKY
+1167 
-1175 KFTDLDNGNYT
+1175 
-1186 VEFETPAGY
+1186 PAGL
-1195 TPTVKNTTA
+1195 TQTGTNTT
-1204 EDKDS
+1204 EDD
-1209 NGLTT
+1209 
-1214 TGVIKDADNMTLD
+1214 KDAD
-1227 SGFYKTPKY
+1227 
-1236 SLGDYVWYDS
+1236 
-1246 NKDG
+1246 

>member
-68 SDNQSSGKV
+68 SDNQSSDKV

-233 RMAAIQPNS
+233 RIAAVQPSS
-242 TDSKN
+242 TEAKN

-257 LTVVDADN
+257 LTVVDAN
-265 SKTIVP
+265 KNNKIVP
-271 AQDYLSLKSQIT
+271 AQDYLELKSQIK

-353 KMGINYSIYMD
+353 QMGINYSIYMD
-364 ADTIPVDKKDVPFS
+364 ADTIPVSKNDVEFN
-378 VTIGNQITTTTA
+378 VTIGNTTTKTTA
-390 DITYPAYKEADN
+390 NIQYPDYVVNEK

-409 TETVSHVGNVED
+409 TETVSHVGNKEN
-421 PGYYNQ
+421 PGYYKQ
-427 VVYVNPMDKDLKGAK
+427 TIYVNPSENSLTNAK
-442 LKVEAYHPKYPTNI
+442 LKVQAYHSSYPNNI
-456 GQINQNVTNIKI
+456 GQINKEVTDIKI
-468 YRVPEG
+468 YQVPKG

-481 DVNTNDL
+481 DVNTKEL
-488 VDVTDEFKNKMT
+488 TDVTNQYLQKIT
-500 YGSNQSV
+500 YGDNNSAV
-507 NLDFGDI
+507 IDFGNAD
-514 TSAYVVM
+514 SAYVVM
-521 VNTKFQYTNSES
+521 VNTKFQYTTSES
-533 PTLVQMATLSSTGN
+533 PTLVQMVTLSSN
-547 KSVSTGNALGFT
+547 NSKSASMGNALGFT

-775 INGADNMTLDS
+775 I
-786 GFYKTPKYNL
+786 
-796 GNYVWEDTNK
+796 
-806 DGKQDSTEKGISG
+806 
-819 VTVTLK
+819 
-825 NENGEV
+825 
-831 LQTTKTDKDGK
+831 
-842 YQFTG
+842 
-847 LENGTYKVEF
+847 
-857 ETPSGYTPTQV
+857 
-868 GSGTDEGI
+868 
-876 DSNGT
+876 
-881 STTGVIKDKDN
+881 KDKDN

-1073 YKVIFEKSAGYLPTK
+1073 YKVIFEK
-1088 VNGTTDGE
+1088 
-1096 KDSNGSSVTV
+1096 
-1106 KINGKDDMSL
+1106 
-1116 DTGFY
+1116 
-1121 KEPKY
+1121 
-1126 NLGDYVWED
+1126 
-1135 TNKDGIQDANEPG
+1135 
-1148 IKDVKVT
+1148 
-1155 LKDSTGKVIGTT
+1155 
-1167 TTDASGKY
+1167 
-1175 KFTDLDNGNYT
+1175 
-1186 VEFETPAGY
+1186 PAGL
-1195 TPTVKNTTA
+1195 TQTGTNTT
-1204 EDKDS
+1204 
-1209 NGLTT
+1209 
-1214 TGVIKDADNMTLD
+1214 
-1227 SGFYKTPKY
+1227 
-1236 SLGDYVWYDS
+1236 
-1246 NKDG
+1246 

>member
-68 SDNQSSGKV
+68 SDNQSSDKV

-99 QGNETTSNGNKS
+99 QGNETTSNGNKL

-163 NKSVVNAQPTN
+163 NKSVVNVQPTN

-247 VNDLITSNTT
+247 VNNLITSTTT
-257 LTVVDADN
+257 LTVVDADKN
-265 SKTIVP
+265 NKIVP
-271 AQDYLSLKSQIT
+271 AQDYLTLKSQIK

-353 KMGINYSIYMD
+353 QMGINYSIYMD
-364 ADTIPVDKKDVPFS
+364 ADTIPVSKNDVEFN
-378 VTIGNQITTTTA
+378 VTIGNTTTKTTA
-390 DITYPAYKEADN
+390 NIQYPDYVSRDN

-409 TETVSHVGNVED
+409 TETVSHAGNAED
-421 PGYYNQ
+421 PGHYIQ
-427 VVYVNPMDKDLKGAK
+427 TVYVNPSEKTLTNAK
-442 LKVEAYHPKYPTNI
+442 LKVEAYHKDYPDNV
-456 GQINQNVTNIKI
+456 GQINKNVTKIKI
-468 YRVPEG
+468 YQAPKDYV
-474 YTLNKGY
+474 LNKGY
-481 DVNTNDL
+481 DVNTNQL
-488 VDVTDEFKNKMT
+488 IDVTEQFKDKIT
-500 YGSNQSV
+500 YGTNDSV
-507 NLDFGDI
+507 NVDFGSI
-514 TSAYVVM
+514 NNSYVVM
-521 VNTKFQYTNSES
+521 VDTKFEFTTSES
-533 PTLVQMATLSSTGN
+533 PTLVQMATLTSDGN
-547 KSVSTGNALGFT
+547 RSVSTGNALGFT

-1061 GKYRFDNLDSGK
+1061 GKYR
-1073 YKVIFEKSAGYLPTK
+1073 
-1088 VNGTTDGE
+1088 
-1096 KDSNGSSVTV
+1096 
-1106 KINGKDDMSL
+1106 
-1116 DTGFY
+1116 
-1121 KEPKY
+1121 
-1126 NLGDYVWED
+1126 
-1135 TNKDGIQDANEPG
+1135 
-1148 IKDVKVT
+1148 
-1155 LKDSTGKVIGTT
+1155 
-1167 TTDASGKY
+1167 
-1175 KFTDLDNGNYT
+1175 
-1186 VEFETPAGY
+1186 
-1195 TPTVKNTTA
+1195 
-1204 EDKDS
+1204 
-1209 NGLTT
+1209 
-1214 TGVIKDADNMTLD
+1214 
-1227 SGFYKTPKY
+1227 
-1236 SLGDYVWYDS
+1236 
-1246 NKDG
+1246 

>member
-68 SDNQSSGKV
+68 SDNQSSDKV

-233 RMAAIQPNS
+233 RIAAVQPSS
-242 TDSKN
+242 TEAKN

-257 LTVVDADN
+257 LTVVDADKN
-265 SKTIVP
+265 NKIVP
-271 AQDYLSLKSQIT
+271 AQDYLELKSQIK

-353 KMGINYSIYMD
+353 QMGINYSIYMD
-364 ADTIPVDKKDVPFS
+364 ADTIPVSKNDVEFN
-378 VTIGNQITTTTA
+378 VTIGNTTTKTTA
-390 DITYPAYKEADN
+390 NIQYPDYVVNEK

-409 TETVSHVGNVED
+409 TETVSHVGNKEN
-421 PGYYNQ
+421 PGYYKQ
-427 VVYVNPMDKDLKGAK
+427 TIYVNPSENSLTNAK
-442 LKVEAYHPKYPTNI
+442 LKVQAYHSSYPNNI
-456 GQINQNVTNIKI
+456 GQINKEVTDIKI
-468 YRVPEG
+468 YQVPKG

-481 DVNTNDL
+481 DVNTKEL
-488 VDVTDEFKNKMT
+488 TDVTNQYLQKIT
-500 YGSNQSV
+500 YGDNNSAV
-507 NLDFGDI
+507 IDFGNAD
-514 TSAYVVM
+514 SAYVVM
-521 VNTKFQYTNSES
+521 VNTKFQYTTSES
-533 PTLVQMATLSSTGN
+533 PTLVQMVTLSSN
-547 KSVSTGNALGFT
+547 NSKSASMGNALGFT

-1073 YKVIFEKSAGYLPTK
+1073 YKVIFEK
-1088 VNGTTDGE
+1088 
-1096 KDSNGSSVTV
+1096 
-1106 KINGKDDMSL
+1106 
-1116 DTGFY
+1116 
-1121 KEPKY
+1121 
-1126 NLGDYVWED
+1126 
-1135 TNKDGIQDANEPG
+1135 
-1148 IKDVKVT
+1148 
-1155 LKDSTGKVIGTT
+1155 
-1167 TTDASGKY
+1167 
-1175 KFTDLDNGNYT
+1175 
-1186 VEFETPAGY
+1186 PAGL
-1195 TPTVKNTTA
+1195 TQTGTNTT
-1204 EDKDS
+1204 EDD
-1209 NGLTT
+1209 
-1214 TGVIKDADNMTLD
+1214 KDADGGEVD
-1227 SGFYKTPKY
+1227 
-1236 SLGDYVWYDS
+1236 
-1246 NKDG
+1246 

>member
-6 NKTAITRK
+6 NKTAMTRK

-37 VGTTLIFGLGN
+37 VGTTLIFGLGS
-48 QEAKAAESTNKELN
+48 QEAKAAEVTNKEMK
-62 EATTSA
+62 EDATSVNNDQV
-68 SDNQSSGKV
+68 SKKV
-77 DMQQLNQ
+77 DTEQLNNDGNTSKVDTEQLKDENINKVANQKEVTRVENSVASEKNNNSKPSENGKLQTSDVKKTEDNNATSDDQVTTTVNSQQLNT
-84 EDNTKN
+84 DN
-90 DNQKEMVSS
+90 
-99 QGNETTSNGNKS
+99 TTSNETMSSAPINVSKDDLKINS
-111 IEKESVQSTTG
+111 EVVKNV
-122 NKVEVSTA
+122 VEN
-130 KSDEQASP
+130 SD
-138 KSTNEDLNTKQTIS
+138 NT
-152 NQEALQPDLQE
+152 D
-163 NKSVVNAQPTN
+163 NAN
-174 EENKKVDAKTE
+174 G
-185 STTLN
+185 
-190 VKSDAIKSNAETLVD
+190 SDVIM
-205 NNSNSNNENNAD
+205 
-217 IILPKSTAPK
+217 PKSTAPK

-233 RMAAIQPNS
+233 RIAAVQPSS

-247 VNDLITSNTT
+247 VNNLITSTTT

-271 AQDYLSLKSQIT
+271 DQDYLSLKSQIT

-326 IATAKHDTANNLI
+326 IATAKHDTVNNLI

-353 KMGINYSIYMD
+353 KMGINYSVYMD

-378 VTIGNQITTTTA
+378 VTIGNQTTTTTA

-409 TETVSHVGNVED
+409 TETVSHAGNAED

-427 VVYVNPMDKDLKGAK
+427 VVYVNPMDKDLKGAN

-481 DVNTNDL
+481 DVNANDL

-507 NLDFGDI
+507 NVDFGDI

-573 GNYVWEDTNKNGVQ
+573 GNYVWDDTNKNGIQ
-587 ELGEKGVGNVT
+587 ELGEVGVKGVT
-598 VTVFDNNTNTKVGEA
+598 VVAYDNKTNKEVGRTITDE
-613 VTKEDG
+613 KG
-619 SYLIPNLPNGD
+619 GYLIPNLPNGD
-630 YRVEFSNLPKGYEV
+630 YRVEFSNLPQGYEV

-650 NNEELDSNGLSS
+650 NNEELDSNGVSS

-718 NVLKTV
+718 NMLKTV

-806 DGKQDSTEKGISG
+806 DGKQDSSEKGISG

-977 VTSGNDT
+977 VTTGNDT

-1041 KVTLLNEKGEVI
+1041 TVTLQNEKGEVI

-1073 YKVIFEKSAGYLPTK
+1073 YKVIFEK
-1088 VNGTTDGE
+1088 
-1096 KDSNGSSVTV
+1096 
-1106 KINGKDDMSL
+1106 
-1116 DTGFY
+1116 
-1121 KEPKY
+1121 
-1126 NLGDYVWED
+1126 
-1135 TNKDGIQDANEPG
+1135 
-1148 IKDVKVT
+1148 
-1155 LKDSTGKVIGTT
+1155 
-1167 TTDASGKY
+1167 
-1175 KFTDLDNGNYT
+1175 
-1186 VEFETPAGY
+1186 PAGL
-1195 TPTVKNTTA
+1195 TQTGTNTT
-1204 EDKDS
+1204 EDD
-1209 NGLTT
+1209 
-1214 TGVIKDADNMTLD
+1214 KDADGGEVDVTI
-1227 SGFYKTPKY
+1227 T
-1236 SLGDYVWYDS
+1236 
-1246 NKDG
+1246 

>member
-68 SDNQSSGKV
+68 SDNQSSDKV

-99 QGNETTSNGNKS
+99 QGNETTSNGNKL

-163 NKSVVNAQPTN
+163 NKSVVNVQPTN

-190 VKSDAIKSNAETLVD
+190 VKSDAIKSNDETLVD

-233 RMAAIQPNS
+233 RIAAVQPSS
-242 TDSKN
+242 TEAKN

-257 LTVVDADN
+257 LTVVDADKN
-265 SKTIVP
+265 NKIVP

-353 KMGINYSIYMD
+353 QMGINYSIYMD
-364 ADTIPVDKKDVPFS
+364 ADTIPVSKNDVEFN
-378 VTIGNQITTTTA
+378 VTIGNTTTKTTA
-390 DITYPAYKEADN
+390 NIQYPDYVVNEK

-409 TETVSHVGNVED
+409 TETVSHVGNKEN
-421 PGYYNQ
+421 PGYYKQ
-427 VVYVNPMDKDLKGAK
+427 TIYVNPSENSLTNAK
-442 LKVEAYHPKYPTNI
+442 LKVQAYHSSYPNNI
-456 GQINQNVTNIKI
+456 GQINKDVTDIKI
-468 YRVPEG
+468 YQVPKG

-481 DVNTNDL
+481 DVNTKEL
-488 VDVTDEFKNKMT
+488 TDVTNQYLQKIT
-500 YGSNQSV
+500 YGDNNSAV
-507 NLDFGDI
+507 IDFGNAD
-514 TSAYVVM
+514 SAYVVM
-521 VNTKFQYTNSES
+521 VNTKSQYTNSES

-1061 GKYRFDNLDSGK
+1061 GKYCFDNLDSGK
-1073 YKVIFEKSAGYLPTK
+1073 YKVIFEKPAGLTQT
-1088 VNGTTDGE
+1088 GTNTTEDDKDADGGEVDVTITDH
-1096 KDSNGSSVTV
+1096 
-1106 KINGKDDMSL
+1106 DD
-1116 DTGFY
+1116 
-1121 KEPKY
+1121 
-1126 NLGDYVWED
+1126 
-1135 TNKDGIQDANEPG
+1135 
-1148 IKDVKVT
+1148 
-1155 LKDSTGKVIGTT
+1155 
-1167 TTDASGKY
+1167 
-1175 KFTDLDNGNYT
+1175 FTLDNGY
-1186 VEFETPAGY
+1186 
-1195 TPTVKNTTA
+1195 
-1204 EDKDS
+1204 
-1209 NGLTT
+1209 
-1214 TGVIKDADNMTLD
+1214 
-1227 SGFYKTPKY
+1227 
-1236 SLGDYVWYDS
+1236 
-1246 NKDG
+1246 

>member
-68 SDNQSSGKV
+68 SDNQSSDKV

-99 QGNETTSNGNKS
+99 QGNETTSNGNKL

-163 NKSVVNAQPTN
+163 NKSVVNVQPTN

-190 VKSDAIKSNAETLVD
+190 VKSDAIKSNDETLVD

-233 RMAAIQPNS
+233 RIAAVQPSS
-242 TDSKN
+242 TEAKN

-257 LTVVDADN
+257 LTVVDADKN
-265 SKTIVP
+265 NKIVP

-353 KMGINYSIYMD
+353 QMGINYSIYMD
-364 ADTIPVDKKDVPFS
+364 ADTIPVSKNDVEFN
-378 VTIGNQITTTTA
+378 VTIGNTTTKTTA
-390 DITYPAYKEADN
+390 NIQYPDYVVNEK

-409 TETVSHVGNVED
+409 TETVSHVGNKEN
-421 PGYYNQ
+421 PGYYKQ
-427 VVYVNPMDKDLKGAK
+427 TIYVNPSENSLTNAK
-442 LKVEAYHPKYPTNI
+442 LKVQAYHSSYPNNI
-456 GQINQNVTNIKI
+456 GQINKDVTDIKI
-468 YRVPEG
+468 YQVPKG

-481 DVNTNDL
+481 DVNTKEL
-488 VDVTDEFKNKMT
+488 TDVTNQYLQKIT
-500 YGSNQSV
+500 YGDNNSAV
-507 NLDFGDI
+507 IDFGNAD
-514 TSAYVVM
+514 SAYVVM

-1041 KVTLLNEKGEVI
+1041 TVTLQNEKGEVI

-1073 YKVIFEKSAGYLPTK
+1073 Y
-1088 VNGTTDGE
+1088 
-1096 KDSNGSSVTV
+1096 
-1106 KINGKDDMSL
+1106 
-1116 DTGFY
+1116 
-1121 KEPKY
+1121 
-1126 NLGDYVWED
+1126 
-1135 TNKDGIQDANEPG
+1135 
-1148 IKDVKVT
+1148 
-1155 LKDSTGKVIGTT
+1155 
-1167 TTDASGKY
+1167 
-1175 KFTDLDNGNYT
+1175 
-1186 VEFETPAGY
+1186 
-1195 TPTVKNTTA
+1195 
-1204 EDKDS
+1204 
-1209 NGLTT
+1209 
-1214 TGVIKDADNMTLD
+1214 
-1227 SGFYKTPKY
+1227 
-1236 SLGDYVWYDS
+1236 
-1246 NKDG
+1246 

>member
-6 NKTAITRK
+6 NKTAMTRK

-48 QEAKAAESTNKELN
+48 QEAKAAEVTNKEIK
-62 EATTSA
+62 EDATSVNNDQV
-68 SDNQSSGKV
+68 SKKV
-77 DMQQLNQ
+77 DTEQLNNGGNTSKVDTEQLKDENINKVANQKEVTRVENSVASEKNNNSKPSENGKLQTSNVKKTEDNNATSDDQVTTTVNSQQLNT
-84 EDNTKN
+84 DNTTS
-90 DNQKEMVSS
+90 MSS
-99 QGNETTSNGNKS
+99 APINVRKDDLKINNE
-111 IEKESVQSTTG
+111 
-122 NKVEVSTA
+122 EVRNVGE
-130 KSDEQASP
+130 KSDNTDNANSSELIKP
-138 KSTNEDLNTKQTIS
+138 KT
-152 NQEALQPDLQE
+152 
-163 NKSVVNAQPTN
+163 
-174 EENKKVDAKTE
+174 TE
-185 STTLN
+185 
-190 VKSDAIKSNAETLVD
+190 
-205 NNSNSNNENNAD
+205 
-217 IILPKSTAPK
+217 PK

-233 RMAAIQPNS
+233 RIAAVQPSS

-247 VNDLITSNTT
+247 VNNLITSTTT

-265 SKTIVP
+265 NNKIVP
-271 AQDYLSLKSQIT
+271 AQDYLALKSQIA
-283 VDDKV
+283 VDDNV

-326 IATAKHDTANNLI
+326 IATAKHDTVNNLI

-364 ADTIPVDKKDVPFS
+364 ADTIPVSKNDVEFN
-378 VTIGNQITTTTA
+378 VTIGNTTTKTTA
-390 DITYPAYKEADN
+390 NIQYPDYVVNEK

-409 TETVSHVGNVED
+409 TETVSHVGNKEN
-421 PGYYNQ
+421 PGYYKQ
-427 VVYVNPMDKDLKGAK
+427 TIYVNPSENSLTNAK
-442 LKVEAYHPKYPTNI
+442 LKVQAYHSSYPNNI
-456 GQINQNVTNIKI
+456 GQINKEVTDIKI
-468 YRVPEG
+468 YQVPKG

-481 DVNTNDL
+481 DVNIKELT
-488 VDVTDEFKNKMT
+488 DVTNQYLQKIT
-500 YGSNQSV
+500 YGDNNSAV
-507 NLDFGDI
+507 IDFGNAD
-514 TSAYVVM
+514 SAYVVM
-521 VNTKFQYTNSES
+521 VNTKFQYTTSES
-533 PTLVQMATLSSTGN
+533 PTLVQMVTLSSDN
-547 KSVSTGNALGFT
+547 SKSASMGNALGFT

-630 YRVEFSNLPKGYEV
+630 YRVEFSNLPQGYEV

-806 DGKQDSTEKGISG
+806 DGKQDSSEKGISG

-1041 KVTLLNEKGEVI
+1041 TVTLQNEKGEVI

-1061 GKYRFDNLDSGK
+1061 GK
-1073 YKVIFEKSAGYLPTK
+1073 
-1088 VNGTTDGE
+1088 
-1096 KDSNGSSVTV
+1096 
-1106 KINGKDDMSL
+1106 
-1116 DTGFY
+1116 
-1121 KEPKY
+1121 
-1126 NLGDYVWED
+1126 
-1135 TNKDGIQDANEPG
+1135 
-1148 IKDVKVT
+1148 
-1155 LKDSTGKVIGTT
+1155 
-1167 TTDASGKY
+1167 
-1175 KFTDLDNGNYT
+1175 
-1186 VEFETPAGY
+1186 
-1195 TPTVKNTTA
+1195 
-1204 EDKDS
+1204 
-1209 NGLTT
+1209 
-1214 TGVIKDADNMTLD
+1214 
-1227 SGFYKTPKY
+1227 
-1236 SLGDYVWYDS
+1236 
-1246 NKDG
+1246 

>member
-378 VTIGNQITTTTA
+378 VTIGNQTTTTTA

-736 LDNGNYKVEFTTP
+736 LDNGNYKVVFTTP

-1073 YKVIFEKSAGYLPTK
+1073 YKVIFEKPAGLTQT
-1088 VNGTTDGE
+1088 GTNTTEDDKDADGGEVDVTITDH
-1096 KDSNGSSVTV
+1096 
-1106 KINGKDDMSL
+1106 DD
-1116 DTGFY
+1116 
-1121 KEPKY
+1121 
-1126 NLGDYVWED
+1126 
-1135 TNKDGIQDANEPG
+1135 
-1148 IKDVKVT
+1148 
-1155 LKDSTGKVIGTT
+1155 
-1167 TTDASGKY
+1167 
-1175 KFTDLDNGNYT
+1175 FTLDNGY
-1186 VEFETPAGY
+1186 FE
-1195 TPTVKNTTA
+1195 
-1204 EDKDS
+1204 ED
-1209 NGLTT
+1209 T
-1214 TGVIKDADNMTLD
+1214 
-1227 SGFYKTPKY
+1227 
-1236 SLGDYVWYDS
+1236 
-1246 NKDG
+1246 

>member
-6 NKTAITRK
+6 NKTAMTRK

-62 EATTSA
+62 ETTTSA
-68 SDNQSSGKV
+68 SDNQSNSKV
-77 DMQQLNQ
+77 DNQQLNQ

-90 DNQKEMVSS
+90 DNQKEMESS
-99 QGNETTSNGNKS
+99 QGTETTSNDNKALS
-111 IEKESVQSTTG
+111 LENGSVQSTTG

-130 KSDEQASP
+130 KSDEQAPP

-163 NKSVVNAQPTN
+163 NKSVVNVQPTN

-1073 YKVIFEKSAGYLPTK
+1073 YKVIFEK
-1088 VNGTTDGE
+1088 
-1096 KDSNGSSVTV
+1096 
-1106 KINGKDDMSL
+1106 
-1116 DTGFY
+1116 
-1121 KEPKY
+1121 
-1126 NLGDYVWED
+1126 
-1135 TNKDGIQDANEPG
+1135 
-1148 IKDVKVT
+1148 
-1155 LKDSTGKVIGTT
+1155 
-1167 TTDASGKY
+1167 
-1175 KFTDLDNGNYT
+1175 
-1186 VEFETPAGY
+1186 PAGL
-1195 TPTVKNTTA
+1195 TQTGTNTT
-1204 EDKDS
+1204 EDD
-1209 NGLTT
+1209 
-1214 TGVIKDADNMTLD
+1214 KDADGGEVDVTITDHDDFTL
-1227 SGFYKTPKY
+1227 
-1236 SLGDYVWYDS
+1236 
-1246 NKDG
+1246 

>member
-68 SDNQSSGKV
+68 SDNQSSDKV

-233 RMAAIQPNS
+233 RIAAVQPSS
-242 TDSKN
+242 TEAKN

-257 LTVVDADN
+257 LTVVDADKN
-265 SKTIVP
+265 NKIVP
-271 AQDYLSLKSQIT
+271 AQDYLELKSQIK

-353 KMGINYSIYMD
+353 QMGINYSIYMD
-364 ADTIPVDKKDVPFS
+364 ADTIPVSKNDVEFN
-378 VTIGNQITTTTA
+378 VTIGNTTTKTTA
-390 DITYPAYKEADN
+390 NIQYPDYVVNEK

-409 TETVSHVGNVED
+409 TETVSHVGNKEN
-421 PGYYNQ
+421 PGYYKQ
-427 VVYVNPMDKDLKGAK
+427 TIYVNPSENSLTNAK
-442 LKVEAYHPKYPTNI
+442 LKVQAYHSSYPNNI
-456 GQINQNVTNIKI
+456 GQINKEVTDIKI
-468 YRVPEG
+468 YQVPKG

-481 DVNTNDL
+481 DVNTKEL
-488 VDVTDEFKNKMT
+488 TDVTNQYLQKIT
-500 YGSNQSV
+500 YGDNNSAV
-507 NLDFGDI
+507 IDFGNAD
-514 TSAYVVM
+514 SAYVVM
-521 VNTKFQYTNSES
+521 VNTKFQYTTSES
-533 PTLVQMATLSSTGN
+533 PTLVQMVTLSSDN
-547 KSVSTGNALGFT
+547 SKSASMGNALGFT

-1053 GTTKTDEN
+1053 GTTKTD
-1061 GKYRFDNLDSGK
+1061 
-1073 YKVIFEKSAGYLPTK
+1073 
-1088 VNGTTDGE
+1088 
-1096 KDSNGSSVTV
+1096 
-1106 KINGKDDMSL
+1106 
-1116 DTGFY
+1116 
-1121 KEPKY
+1121 
-1126 NLGDYVWED
+1126 
-1135 TNKDGIQDANEPG
+1135 
-1148 IKDVKVT
+1148 
-1155 LKDSTGKVIGTT
+1155 
-1167 TTDASGKY
+1167 
-1175 KFTDLDNGNYT
+1175 
-1186 VEFETPAGY
+1186 
-1195 TPTVKNTTA
+1195 
-1204 EDKDS
+1204 
-1209 NGLTT
+1209 
-1214 TGVIKDADNMTLD
+1214 
-1227 SGFYKTPKY
+1227 
-1236 SLGDYVWYDS
+1236 
-1246 NKDG
+1246 

>member
-68 SDNQSSGKV
+68 SDNQSSDKV

-84 EDNTKN
+84 EVNTKN

-111 IEKESVQSTTG
+111 IEKESVQSITG

-163 NKSVVNAQPTN
+163 NKSVVNVQPTN

-190 VKSDAIKSNAETLVD
+190 VKSDAIKSSAETLVD
-205 NNSNSNNENNAD
+205 NNGNSNNENNAD

-233 RMAAIQPNS
+233 RMAAIQPTS

-257 LTVVDADN
+257 LTVVDADKN
-265 SKTIVP
+265 NKIVP
-271 AQDYLSLKSQIT
+271 AQDYLALKSQMT

-326 IATAKHDTANNLI
+326 IATAKHDTVNNLI

-353 KMGINYSIYMD
+353 QMGINYSIYMD
-364 ADTIPVDKKDVPFS
+364 ADTIPVSKNDVEFN
-378 VTIGNQITTTTA
+378 VTIGNTTTKTTA
-390 DITYPAYKEADN
+390 NIQYSDYVVNEK

-409 TETVSHVGNVED
+409 TETVSHVGNKEN
-421 PGYYNQ
+421 PGYYKQ
-427 VVYVNPMDKDLKGAK
+427 TIYVNPSENSLTNAK
-442 LKVEAYHPKYPTNI
+442 LKVQAYHSSYPNNI
-456 GQINQNVTNIKI
+456 GQINKEVTDIKI
-468 YRVPEG
+468 YQVPKG

-481 DVNTNDL
+481 DVNTKEL
-488 VDVTDEFKNKMT
+488 TDVTNQYLQKIT
-500 YGSNQSV
+500 YGDNNSAV
-507 NLDFGDI
+507 IDFGNAD
-514 TSAYVVM
+514 SAYVVM
-521 VNTKFQYTNSES
+521 VNTKFQYTTSES
-533 PTLVQMATLSSTGN
+533 PTLVQMVTLSSDN
-547 KSVSTGNALGFT
+547 SKSASMGNALGFT

-630 YRVEFSNLPKGYEV
+630 YRVEFSNLPQGYEV

-650 NNEELDSNGLSS
+650 NNEELDSNGVSS

-706 SGVTVTLKDENG
+706 SGVTVTLKDESG

-736 LDNGNYKVEFTTP
+736 LDNGNYKVEFITP

-857 ETPSGYTPTQV
+857 ETPAGYTPTQV

-941 LKTVTTDENGKYQF
+941 LQTVTTDENGKYQF
-955 TDLNNGTYKV
+955 TDLKNGTYKV

-1041 KVTLLNEKGEVI
+1041 TVTLLNEKGEVI

-1073 YKVIFEKSAGYLPTK
+1073 YKVIFEK
-1088 VNGTTDGE
+1088 
-1096 KDSNGSSVTV
+1096 
-1106 KINGKDDMSL
+1106 
-1116 DTGFY
+1116 
-1121 KEPKY
+1121 
-1126 NLGDYVWED
+1126 
-1135 TNKDGIQDANEPG
+1135 
-1148 IKDVKVT
+1148 
-1155 LKDSTGKVIGTT
+1155 
-1167 TTDASGKY
+1167 
-1175 KFTDLDNGNYT
+1175 
-1186 VEFETPAGY
+1186 PAGL
-1195 TPTVKNTTA
+1195 TQTGTNTT
-1204 EDKDS
+1204 EDD
-1209 NGLTT
+1209 
-1214 TGVIKDADNMTLD
+1214 KDAD
-1227 SGFYKTPKY
+1227 G
-1236 SLGDYVWYDS
+1236 GEV
-1246 NKDG
+1246 

>member
-68 SDNQSSGKV
+68 SDNQSSDKV

-84 EDNTKN
+84 EVNTKN

-111 IEKESVQSTTG
+111 IEKESVQSITG

-163 NKSVVNAQPTN
+163 NKSVVNVQPTN

-190 VKSDAIKSNAETLVD
+190 VKSDAIKSSAETLVD
-205 NNSNSNNENNAD
+205 NNGNSNNENNAD

-233 RMAAIQPNS
+233 RMAAIQPTS

-257 LTVVDADN
+257 LTVVDADKN
-265 SKTIVP
+265 NKIVP
-271 AQDYLSLKSQIT
+271 AQDYLALKSQMT

-326 IATAKHDTANNLI
+326 IATAKHDTVNNLI

-353 KMGINYSIYMD
+353 QMGINYSIYMD
-364 ADTIPVDKKDVPFS
+364 ADTIPVSKNDVEFN
-378 VTIGNQITTTTA
+378 VTIGNTTTKTTA
-390 DITYPAYKEADN
+390 NIQYSDYVVNEK

-409 TETVSHVGNVED
+409 TETVSHVGNKEN
-421 PGYYNQ
+421 PGYYKQ
-427 VVYVNPMDKDLKGAK
+427 TIYVNPSENSLTNAK
-442 LKVEAYHPKYPTNI
+442 LKVQAYHSSYPNNI
-456 GQINQNVTNIKI
+456 GQINKEVTDIKI
-468 YRVPEG
+468 YQVPKG

-481 DVNTNDL
+481 DVNTKEL
-488 VDVTDEFKNKMT
+488 TDVTNQYLQKIT
-500 YGSNQSV
+500 YGDNNSAV
-507 NLDFGDI
+507 IDFGNAD
-514 TSAYVVM
+514 SAYVVM
-521 VNTKFQYTNSES
+521 VNTKFQYTTSES
-533 PTLVQMATLSSTGN
+533 PTLVQMVTLSSDN
-547 KSVSTGNALGFT
+547 SKSASMGNALGFT

-630 YRVEFSNLPKGYEV
+630 YRVEFSNLPQGYEV

-650 NNEELDSNGLSS
+650 NNEELDSNGVSS

-706 SGVTVTLKDENG
+706 SGVTVTLKDESG

-736 LDNGNYKVEFTTP
+736 LDNGNYKVEFITP

-857 ETPSGYTPTQV
+857 ETPAGYTPTQV

-941 LKTVTTDENGKYQF
+941 LQTVTTDENGKYQF
-955 TDLNNGTYKV
+955 TDLKNGTYKV

-1041 KVTLLNEKGEVI
+1041 TVTLLNEKGEVI

-1073 YKVIFEKSAGYLPTK
+1073 YKVIFEK
-1088 VNGTTDGE
+1088 
-1096 KDSNGSSVTV
+1096 
-1106 KINGKDDMSL
+1106 
-1116 DTGFY
+1116 
-1121 KEPKY
+1121 
-1126 NLGDYVWED
+1126 
-1135 TNKDGIQDANEPG
+1135 
-1148 IKDVKVT
+1148 
-1155 LKDSTGKVIGTT
+1155 
-1167 TTDASGKY
+1167 
-1175 KFTDLDNGNYT
+1175 
-1186 VEFETPAGY
+1186 PAGL
-1195 TPTVKNTTA
+1195 TQTGTNTT
-1204 EDKDS
+1204 EDD
-1209 NGLTT
+1209 
-1214 TGVIKDADNMTLD
+1214 KDADGGEVD
-1227 SGFYKTPKY
+1227 
-1236 SLGDYVWYDS
+1236 
-1246 NKDG
+1246 

>member
-68 SDNQSSGKV
+68 SDNQSSDKV

-99 QGNETTSNGNKS
+99 QGNETTSNGNKL

-163 NKSVVNAQPTN
+163 NKSVVNVQPTN

-190 VKSDAIKSNAETLVD
+190 VKSDAIKSNDETLVD

-233 RMAAIQPNS
+233 RIAAVQPSS
-242 TDSKN
+242 TEAKN

-257 LTVVDADN
+257 LTVVDADKN
-265 SKTIVP
+265 NKIVP

-353 KMGINYSIYMD
+353 QMGINYSIYMD
-364 ADTIPVDKKDVPFS
+364 ADTIPVSKNDVEFN
-378 VTIGNQITTTTA
+378 VTIGNTTTKTTA
-390 DITYPAYKEADN
+390 NIQYPDYVVNEK

-409 TETVSHVGNVED
+409 TETVSHVGNKEN
-421 PGYYNQ
+421 PGYYKQ
-427 VVYVNPMDKDLKGAK
+427 TIYVNPSENSLTNAK
-442 LKVEAYHPKYPTNI
+442 LKVQAYHSSYPNNI
-456 GQINQNVTNIKI
+456 GQINKDVTDIKI
-468 YRVPEG
+468 YQVPKG

-481 DVNTNDL
+481 DVNTKEL
-488 VDVTDEFKNKMT
+488 TDVTNQYLQKIT
-500 YGSNQSV
+500 YGDNNSAV
-507 NLDFGDI
+507 IDFGNAD
-514 TSAYVVM
+514 SAYVVM
-521 VNTKFQYTNSES
+521 VNTKFQYKNSES

-1061 GKYRFDNLDSGK
+1061 GKYCFDNLDSGK
-1073 YKVIFEKSAGYLPTK
+1073 YKVIFEK
-1088 VNGTTDGE
+1088 
-1096 KDSNGSSVTV
+1096 
-1106 KINGKDDMSL
+1106 
-1116 DTGFY
+1116 
-1121 KEPKY
+1121 
-1126 NLGDYVWED
+1126 
-1135 TNKDGIQDANEPG
+1135 
-1148 IKDVKVT
+1148 
-1155 LKDSTGKVIGTT
+1155 
-1167 TTDASGKY
+1167 
-1175 KFTDLDNGNYT
+1175 
-1186 VEFETPAGY
+1186 PAG
-1195 TPTVKNTTA
+1195 
-1204 EDKDS
+1204 
-1209 NGLTT
+1209 LTQT
-1214 TGVIKDADNMTLD
+1214 
-1227 SGFYKTPKY
+1227 
-1236 SLGDYVWYDS
+1236 
-1246 NKDG
+1246 

>member
-68 SDNQSSGKV
+68 SDNQSSDKV

-99 QGNETTSNGNKS
+99 QGNETTSNGNKL

-163 NKSVVNAQPTN
+163 NKSVVNVQPTN

-190 VKSDAIKSNAETLVD
+190 VKSDAIKSNDETLVD

-233 RMAAIQPNS
+233 RIAAVQPSS
-242 TDSKN
+242 TEAKN

-257 LTVVDADN
+257 LTVVDADKN
-265 SKTIVP
+265 NKIVP

-353 KMGINYSIYMD
+353 QMGINYSIYMD
-364 ADTIPVDKKDVPFS
+364 ADTIPVSKNDVEFN
-378 VTIGNQITTTTA
+378 VTIGNTTTKTTA
-390 DITYPAYKEADN
+390 NIQYPDYVVNEK

-409 TETVSHVGNVED
+409 TETVSHVGNKEN
-421 PGYYNQ
+421 PGYYKQ
-427 VVYVNPMDKDLKGAK
+427 TIYVNPSENSLTNAK
-442 LKVEAYHPKYPTNI
+442 LKVQAYHSSYPNNI
-456 GQINQNVTNIKI
+456 GQINKDVTDIKI
-468 YRVPEG
+468 YQVPKG

-481 DVNTNDL
+481 DVNTKEL
-488 VDVTDEFKNKMT
+488 TDVTNQYLQKIT
-500 YGSNQSV
+500 YGDNNSAV
-507 NLDFGDI
+507 IDFGNAD
-514 TSAYVVM
+514 SAYVVM

-842 YQFTG
+842 YKFTG

-1053 GTTKTDEN
+1053 GTTKT
-1061 GKYRFDNLDSGK
+1061 
-1073 YKVIFEKSAGYLPTK
+1073 
-1088 VNGTTDGE
+1088 
-1096 KDSNGSSVTV
+1096 
-1106 KINGKDDMSL
+1106 
-1116 DTGFY
+1116 
-1121 KEPKY
+1121 
-1126 NLGDYVWED
+1126 
-1135 TNKDGIQDANEPG
+1135 
-1148 IKDVKVT
+1148 
-1155 LKDSTGKVIGTT
+1155 
-1167 TTDASGKY
+1167 
-1175 KFTDLDNGNYT
+1175 
-1186 VEFETPAGY
+1186 
-1195 TPTVKNTTA
+1195 
-1204 EDKDS
+1204 
-1209 NGLTT
+1209 
-1214 TGVIKDADNMTLD
+1214 
-1227 SGFYKTPKY
+1227 
-1236 SLGDYVWYDS
+1236 
-1246 NKDG
+1246 

>member
-6 NKTAITRK
+6 NKTAMTRK

-37 VGTTLIFGLGN
+37 VGTTLIFGIGS
-48 QEAKAAESTNKELN
+48 QEAKAAEVTNKEMK
-62 EATTSA
+62 EDATSVNNDQV
-68 SDNQSSGKV
+68 SKKV
-77 DMQQLNQ
+77 DTGQLNKDGNTSKVDTEQLNDENINKVANQKEVTRVENSVASEKNNNSQPSENGKLQTSDVKKTEDNNATSDDQVTTTVNSQQLNT
-84 EDNTKN
+84 DN
-90 DNQKEMVSS
+90 
-99 QGNETTSNGNKS
+99 TTSNATMSAAPINVSKDDLKINS
-111 IEKESVQSTTG
+111 E
-122 NKVEVSTA
+122 EVRNVGE
-130 KSDEQASP
+130 KSD
-138 KSTNEDLNTKQTIS
+138 NT
-152 NQEALQPDLQE
+152 D
-163 NKSVVNAQPTN
+163 NAN
-174 EENKKVDAKTE
+174 G
-185 STTLN
+185 
-190 VKSDAIKSNAETLVD
+190 SDVIM
-205 NNSNSNNENNAD
+205 
-217 IILPKSTAPK
+217 PKSTAPK

-233 RMAAIQPNS
+233 RIAAVQPSS

-247 VNDLITSNTT
+247 VNNLITSTTT
-257 LTVVDADN
+257 LTVVDADKN
-265 SKTIVP
+265 NKIVP
-271 AQDYLSLKSQIT
+271 AQDYLALKSQIK

-353 KMGINYSIYMD
+353 QMGINYSIYMD
-364 ADTIPVDKKDVPFS
+364 ADTIPVSKNDVEFN
-378 VTIGNQITTTTA
+378 VTIGNDTTKTTA
-390 DITYPAYKEADN
+390 NIQYPDYVVNEK

-409 TETVSHVGNVED
+409 TETVSHVGNKEN
-421 PGYYNQ
+421 PGYYKQ
-427 VVYVNPMDKDLKGAK
+427 TIYVNPSENSLTNAK
-442 LKVEAYHPKYPTNI
+442 LKVQAYHSSYPNNI
-456 GQINQNVTNIKI
+456 GQINKEVTDIKI
-468 YRVPEG
+468 YQVPKG

-481 DVNTNDL
+481 DVNTKEL
-488 VDVTDEFKNKMT
+488 TDVTNQYLQKIT
-500 YGSNQSV
+500 YGDNNSAV
-507 NLDFGDI
+507 IDFGNAD
-514 TSAYVVM
+514 SAYVVM
-521 VNTKFQYTNSES
+521 VNTKFQYTTSES
-533 PTLVQMATLSSTGN
+533 PTLVQMVTLSSDN
-547 KSVSTGNALGFT
+547 SKSASMGNALGFT

-630 YRVEFSNLPKGYEV
+630 YRVEFSNLPQGYEV

-650 NNEELDSNGLSS
+650 NNEELDSNGVSS

-857 ETPSGYTPTQV
+857 ETPLGYTPTQV

-1028 GKQDSTEKGIKDV
+1028 GKQDST
-1041 KVTLLNEKGEVI
+1041 
-1053 GTTKTDEN
+1053 
-1061 GKYRFDNLDSGK
+1061 
-1073 YKVIFEKSAGYLPTK
+1073 
-1088 VNGTTDGE
+1088 
-1096 KDSNGSSVTV
+1096 
-1106 KINGKDDMSL
+1106 
-1116 DTGFY
+1116 
-1121 KEPKY
+1121 
-1126 NLGDYVWED
+1126 
-1135 TNKDGIQDANEPG
+1135 
-1148 IKDVKVT
+1148 
-1155 LKDSTGKVIGTT
+1155 
-1167 TTDASGKY
+1167 
-1175 KFTDLDNGNYT
+1175 
-1186 VEFETPAGY
+1186 
-1195 TPTVKNTTA
+1195 
-1204 EDKDS
+1204 
-1209 NGLTT
+1209 
-1214 TGVIKDADNMTLD
+1214 
-1227 SGFYKTPKY
+1227 
-1236 SLGDYVWYDS
+1236 
-1246 NKDG
+1246 

>member
-68 SDNQSSGKV
+68 SDNQSSDKV

-99 QGNETTSNGNKS
+99 QGNETTSNGNKL

-163 NKSVVNAQPTN
+163 NKSVVNVQPTN

-247 VNDLITSNTT
+247 VNNLITSTTT
-257 LTVVDADN
+257 LTVVDADKN
-265 SKTIVP
+265 NKIVP
-271 AQDYLSLKSQIT
+271 AQDYLTLKSQIK

-353 KMGINYSIYMD
+353 QMGINYSIYMD
-364 ADTIPVDKKDVPFS
+364 ADTIPVSKNDVEFN
-378 VTIGNQITTTTA
+378 VTIGNTTTKTTA
-390 DITYPAYKEADN
+390 NIQYPDYVSRDN

-409 TETVSHVGNVED
+409 TETVSHAGNAED
-421 PGYYNQ
+421 PGYYIQ
-427 VVYVNPMDKDLKGAK
+427 TVYVNPSEKTLTNAK
-442 LKVEAYHPKYPTNI
+442 LKVEAYHKDYPDNV
-456 GQINQNVTNIKI
+456 GQINKNVTKIKI
-468 YRVPEG
+468 YQAPKDYV
-474 YTLNKGY
+474 LNKGY
-481 DVNTNDL
+481 DVNTNQL
-488 VDVTDEFKNKMT
+488 IDVTEQFKDKIT
-500 YGSNQSV
+500 YGTNDSV
-507 NLDFGDI
+507 NVDFGSI
-514 TSAYVVM
+514 NNSYVVM
-521 VNTKFQYTNSES
+521 VDTKFEFTTSES
-533 PTLVQMATLSSTGN
+533 PTLVQMATLTSDGN
-547 KSVSTGNALGFT
+547 RSVSTGNALGFT

-1073 YKVIFEKSAGYLPTK
+1073 YKVIFEK
-1088 VNGTTDGE
+1088 
-1096 KDSNGSSVTV
+1096 
-1106 KINGKDDMSL
+1106 
-1116 DTGFY
+1116 
-1121 KEPKY
+1121 
-1126 NLGDYVWED
+1126 
-1135 TNKDGIQDANEPG
+1135 
-1148 IKDVKVT
+1148 
-1155 LKDSTGKVIGTT
+1155 
-1167 TTDASGKY
+1167 
-1175 KFTDLDNGNYT
+1175 
-1186 VEFETPAGY
+1186 PAGL
-1195 TPTVKNTTA
+1195 TQTGTNTT
-1204 EDKDS
+1204 EDDKD
-1209 NGLTT
+1209 
-1214 TGVIKDADNMTLD
+1214 
-1227 SGFYKTPKY
+1227 
-1236 SLGDYVWYDS
+1236 
-1246 NKDG
+1246 

>member
-68 SDNQSSGKV
+68 SDNQSSDKV

-99 QGNETTSNGNKS
+99 QGNETTSNGNKL

-163 NKSVVNAQPTN
+163 NKSVVNVQPTN

-190 VKSDAIKSNAETLVD
+190 VKSDAIKSNDETLVD

-233 RMAAIQPNS
+233 RIAAVQPSS
-242 TDSKN
+242 TEAKN

-257 LTVVDADN
+257 LTVVDADKN
-265 SKTIVP
+265 NKIVP

-353 KMGINYSIYMD
+353 QMGINYSIYMD
-364 ADTIPVDKKDVPFS
+364 ADTIPVSKNDVEFN
-378 VTIGNQITTTTA
+378 VTIGNTTTKTTA
-390 DITYPAYKEADN
+390 NIQYPDYVVNEK

-409 TETVSHVGNVED
+409 TETVSHVGNKEN
-421 PGYYNQ
+421 PGYYKQ
-427 VVYVNPMDKDLKGAK
+427 TIYVNPSENSLTNAK
-442 LKVEAYHPKYPTNI
+442 LKVQAYHSSYPNNI
-456 GQINQNVTNIKI
+456 GQINKDVTDIKI
-468 YRVPEG
+468 YQVPKG

-481 DVNTNDL
+481 DVNTKEL
-488 VDVTDEFKNKMT
+488 TDVTNQYLQKIT
-500 YGSNQSV
+500 YGDNNSAV
-507 NLDFGDI
+507 IDFGNAD
-514 TSAYVVM
+514 SAYVVM

-1028 GKQDSTEKGIKDV
+1028 GKQDSTEK
-1041 KVTLLNEKGEVI
+1041 
-1053 GTTKTDEN
+1053 
-1061 GKYRFDNLDSGK
+1061 
-1073 YKVIFEKSAGYLPTK
+1073 
-1088 VNGTTDGE
+1088 
-1096 KDSNGSSVTV
+1096 
-1106 KINGKDDMSL
+1106 
-1116 DTGFY
+1116 
-1121 KEPKY
+1121 
-1126 NLGDYVWED
+1126 
-1135 TNKDGIQDANEPG
+1135 
-1148 IKDVKVT
+1148 
-1155 LKDSTGKVIGTT
+1155 
-1167 TTDASGKY
+1167 
-1175 KFTDLDNGNYT
+1175 
-1186 VEFETPAGY
+1186 
-1195 TPTVKNTTA
+1195 
-1204 EDKDS
+1204 
-1209 NGLTT
+1209 
-1214 TGVIKDADNMTLD
+1214 
-1227 SGFYKTPKY
+1227 
-1236 SLGDYVWYDS
+1236 
-1246 NKDG
+1246 

>member
-68 SDNQSSGKV
+68 SDNQSSDKV

-233 RMAAIQPNS
+233 RIAAVQPSS
-242 TDSKN
+242 TEAKN

-257 LTVVDADN
+257 LTVVDADKN
-265 SKTIVP
+265 NKIVP
-271 AQDYLSLKSQIT
+271 AQDYLELKSQIK

-353 KMGINYSIYMD
+353 QMGINYSIYMD
-364 ADTIPVDKKDVPFS
+364 ADTIPVSKNDVEFN
-378 VTIGNQITTTTA
+378 VTIGNTTTKTTA
-390 DITYPAYKEADN
+390 NIQYPDYVVNEK

-409 TETVSHVGNVED
+409 TETVSHVGNKEN
-421 PGYYNQ
+421 PGYYKQ
-427 VVYVNPMDKDLKGAK
+427 TIYVNPSENSLTNAK
-442 LKVEAYHPKYPTNI
+442 LKVQAYHSSYPNNI
-456 GQINQNVTNIKI
+456 GQINKEVTDIKI
-468 YRVPEG
+468 YQVPKG

-481 DVNTNDL
+481 DVNTKEL
-488 VDVTDEFKNKMT
+488 TDVTNQYLQKIT
-500 YGSNQSV
+500 YGDNNSAV
-507 NLDFGDI
+507 IDFGNAD
-514 TSAYVVM
+514 SAYVVM
-521 VNTKFQYTNSES
+521 VNTKFQYTTSES
-533 PTLVQMATLSSTGN
+533 PTLVQMVTLSSDN
-547 KSVSTGNALGFT
+547 SKSASMGNALGFT

-1073 YKVIFEKSAGYLPTK
+1073 YKVIFEKPAGLTQT
-1088 VNGTTDGE
+1088 GTNTTEDDKDADGGEVDVTITDH
-1096 KDSNGSSVTV
+1096 
-1106 KINGKDDMSL
+1106 DD
-1116 DTGFY
+1116 
-1121 KEPKY
+1121 
-1126 NLGDYVWED
+1126 
-1135 TNKDGIQDANEPG
+1135 
-1148 IKDVKVT
+1148 
-1155 LKDSTGKVIGTT
+1155 
-1167 TTDASGKY
+1167 
-1175 KFTDLDNGNYT
+1175 FTLDNGY
-1186 VEFETPAGY
+1186 FE
-1195 TPTVKNTTA
+1195 
-1204 EDKDS
+1204 EDTSD
-1209 NGLTT
+1209 
-1214 TGVIKDADNMTLD
+1214 
-1227 SGFYKTPKY
+1227 
-1236 SLGDYVWYDS
+1236 
-1246 NKDG
+1246 

>member
-6 NKTAITRK
+6 NKTAMTRK

-37 VGTTLIFGLGN
+37 VGTTLIFGLGS
-48 QEAKAAESTNKELN
+48 QEAKAAEVTNKEMK
-62 EATTSA
+62 EDATSVNNDQV
-68 SDNQSSGKV
+68 SKKV
-77 DMQQLNQ
+77 DTEQLNNDGNTSKVDTEQLKDENINKVANQKEVTRVENSVASEKNNNSKPSENGKLQTSDVKKTEDNNATSDDQVTTTVNSQQLNT
-84 EDNTKN
+84 DNTTS
-90 DNQKEMVSS
+90 MSS
-99 QGNETTSNGNKS
+99 APINVRKDDLKFNNE
-111 IEKESVQSTTG
+111 
-122 NKVEVSTA
+122 EVRNVGE
-130 KSDEQASP
+130 KSDNTDNANSSELIKP
-138 KSTNEDLNTKQTIS
+138 KT
-152 NQEALQPDLQE
+152 
-163 NKSVVNAQPTN
+163 
-174 EENKKVDAKTE
+174 TE
-185 STTLN
+185 
-190 VKSDAIKSNAETLVD
+190 
-205 NNSNSNNENNAD
+205 
-217 IILPKSTAPK
+217 PK

-233 RMAAIQPNS
+233 RIAAIQPNS

-353 KMGINYSIYMD
+353 QMGINYSIYMD

-378 VTIGNQITTTTA
+378 VTIGNQTTTTTA

-409 TETVSHVGNVED
+409 TETVSHVGNAED

-427 VVYVNPMDKDLKGAK
+427 VVYVNPMDKDLKGAN
-442 LKVEAYHPKYPTNI
+442 LKVEAYHPKYPANI

-481 DVNTNDL
+481 DVNANDL
-488 VDVTDEFKNKMT
+488 VDVTDEFKNKMA
-500 YGSNQSV
+500 YGTNQSV
-507 NLDFGDI
+507 NIDFGDI

-547 KSVSTGNALGFT
+547 KTVSTGNALGFT

-630 YRVEFSNLPKGYEV
+630 YRVEFSNLPQGYEV

-650 NNEELDSNGLSS
+650 NNEELDSNGVSS

-682 YNLGDYVWEDT
+682 YNLGDYVWEDI

-749 EGYTPTTVTSG
+749 EGYTPTSTNTGGNDTV
-760 SDIEKDSNGLTTTGV
+760 DSNGLTTTGV

-806 DGKQDSTEKGISG
+806 DGKQDSSEKGISG

-977 VTSGNDT
+977 VTTGNDT

-1073 YKVIFEKSAGYLPTK
+1073 YKVIFENPAGLTQT
-1088 VNGTTDGE
+1088 GTNTTEDDKDADGGEVDVTITDH
-1096 KDSNGSSVTV
+1096 
-1106 KINGKDDMSL
+1106 DD
-1116 DTGFY
+1116 
-1121 KEPKY
+1121 
-1126 NLGDYVWED
+1126 
-1135 TNKDGIQDANEPG
+1135 
-1148 IKDVKVT
+1148 
-1155 LKDSTGKVIGTT
+1155 
-1167 TTDASGKY
+1167 
-1175 KFTDLDNGNYT
+1175 FTLDNGY
-1186 VEFETPAGY
+1186 FEEETS
-1195 TPTVKNTTA
+1195 
-1204 EDKDS
+1204 DS
-1209 NGLTT
+1209 
-1214 TGVIKDADNMTLD
+1214 
-1227 SGFYKTPKY
+1227 
-1236 SLGDYVWYDS
+1236 
-1246 NKDG
+1246 

>member
-68 SDNQSSGKV
+68 SDNQSSDKV

-99 QGNETTSNGNKS
+99 QGNETTSNGNKL

-163 NKSVVNAQPTN
+163 NKSVVNVQPTN

-190 VKSDAIKSNAETLVD
+190 VKSDAIKSNDETLVD

-233 RMAAIQPNS
+233 RIAAVQPSS
-242 TDSKN
+242 TEAKN

-257 LTVVDADN
+257 LTVVDADKN
-265 SKTIVP
+265 NKIVP
-271 AQDYLSLKSQIT
+271 AQDYLALKSQIK

-353 KMGINYSIYMD
+353 QMGINYSIYMD
-364 ADTIPVDKKDVPFS
+364 ADTIPVSKNDVEFN
-378 VTIGNQITTTTA
+378 VTIGNTTTKTTA
-390 DITYPAYKEADN
+390 NIQYPDYVSRDN

-409 TETVSHVGNVED
+409 TETVSHAGNAED
-421 PGYYNQ
+421 PGYYIQ
-427 VVYVNPMDKDLKGAK
+427 TVYVNPSEKTLTNAK
-442 LKVEAYHPKYPTNI
+442 LKVEAYHKDYPDNV
-456 GQINQNVTNIKI
+456 GQINKNVTKIKI
-468 YRVPEG
+468 YQAPKD
-474 YTLNKGY
+474 YILNKGY
-481 DVNTNDL
+481 DVNTNQL
-488 VDVTDEFKNKMT
+488 IDVTEQFKDKIT
-500 YGSNQSV
+500 YGTNDSV
-507 NLDFGDI
+507 NVDFGSI
-514 TSAYVVM
+514 NNSYVVM
-521 VNTKFQYTNSES
+521 VDTKFEFTTSES
-533 PTLVQMATLSSTGN
+533 PTLVQMATLTSDGN
-547 KSVSTGNALGFT
+547 RSVSTGNALGFT

-573 GNYVWEDTNKNGVQ
+573 GNYVWEDTNKNGIQ
-587 ELGEKGVGNVT
+587 ELGEVGVKGVT
-598 VTVFDNNTNTKVGEA
+598 VVAYDNKTNKEVGRTITDE
-613 VTKEDG
+613 KG
-619 SYLIPNLPNGD
+619 GYLIPNLPNGD

-736 LDNGNYKVEFTTP
+736 LGNGNYKVEFTTP

-1053 GTTKTDEN
+1053 GTTTTDEN

-1073 YKVIFEKSAGYLPTK
+1073 YKVIFEK
-1088 VNGTTDGE
+1088 
-1096 KDSNGSSVTV
+1096 
-1106 KINGKDDMSL
+1106 
-1116 DTGFY
+1116 
-1121 KEPKY
+1121 
-1126 NLGDYVWED
+1126 
-1135 TNKDGIQDANEPG
+1135 
-1148 IKDVKVT
+1148 
-1155 LKDSTGKVIGTT
+1155 
-1167 TTDASGKY
+1167 
-1175 KFTDLDNGNYT
+1175 
-1186 VEFETPAGY
+1186 PAGL
-1195 TPTVKNTTA
+1195 TQTGTNTT
-1204 EDKDS
+1204 EDD
-1209 NGLTT
+1209 
-1214 TGVIKDADNMTLD
+1214 KDADGGEVDVTITDHDDFTLD
-1227 SGFYKTPKY
+1227 
-1236 SLGDYVWYDS
+1236 
-1246 NKDG
+1246 N

>member
-378 VTIGNQITTTTA
+378 VTIGNQTTTTTA

-736 LDNGNYKVEFTTP
+736 LDNGNYKVVFTTP

-1073 YKVIFEKSAGYLPTK
+1073 YKVIFEK
-1088 VNGTTDGE
+1088 
-1096 KDSNGSSVTV
+1096 
-1106 KINGKDDMSL
+1106 
-1116 DTGFY
+1116 
-1121 KEPKY
+1121 
-1126 NLGDYVWED
+1126 
-1135 TNKDGIQDANEPG
+1135 
-1148 IKDVKVT
+1148 
-1155 LKDSTGKVIGTT
+1155 
-1167 TTDASGKY
+1167 
-1175 KFTDLDNGNYT
+1175 
-1186 VEFETPAGY
+1186 PAGL
-1195 TPTVKNTTA
+1195 TQTGTNTT
-1204 EDKDS
+1204 EDDK
-1209 NGLTT
+1209 
-1214 TGVIKDADNMTLD
+1214 
-1227 SGFYKTPKY
+1227 
-1236 SLGDYVWYDS
+1236 
-1246 NKDG
+1246 